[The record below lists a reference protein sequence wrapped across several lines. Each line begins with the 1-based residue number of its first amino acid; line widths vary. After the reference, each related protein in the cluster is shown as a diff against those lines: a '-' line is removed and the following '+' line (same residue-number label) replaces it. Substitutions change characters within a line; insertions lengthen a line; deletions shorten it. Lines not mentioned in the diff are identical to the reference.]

1 MLKEYL
7 ESIKD
12 LTPESNELT
21 HRTFLQILLISL
33 KDDFNTEFKIE
44 HEPKKDKQGGQPDF
58 RVSYQGLN
66 IGYIENKRVGTDLI
80 QLLKSDQILKYLELN
95 PNLMLTDYLNF
106 VWVGKDEN
114 NAPLIKKEISVSSLD
129 ELSKPLKPNPQ
140 TECDLVELFKSFFNY
155 EAAPITN
162 AKDFATHL
170 SAPTK
175 YLKDALIQYQEKAQ
189 VSSIF
194 NNFKEYLYEEL
205 SFEDFSDALA
215 QTLTYSLFLAKLNHP
230 FEKINLD
237 NVRSSIPENFA
248 VIREMADFLKKLDAI
263 KEIQWLLD
271 EILSLINHVNMDSII
286 KDLND
291 DKDPYLHFYE
301 TFLSAYDPKLR
312 EKKGVYYTPDSVVKF
327 IINALDSLLKTH
339 FKDAPLGLKSALD
352 NENIKLLDFATGTGT
367 FLLEA
372 FRKALET
379 RKTSDGG
386 TSTKEDKYQNLLKQ
400 FYGFEYLIA
409 PYAIAHL
416 NLSQAFKEEFKKPLK
431 ENDALQIILTNT
443 LIQPSEIAADRG
455 LQPIFEKELKS
466 AQEIKKDE
474 KILIIT
480 GNPPYSGA
488 SSNEGLFE
496 WEVRATYG
504 IEPEFQTIE
513 IERNVKL
520 TDKIKKLLKNIQ
532 TQNEGDKSVKN
543 TNKDAL
549 KNLKKLHSKYKLQK
563 EKNPKWLLDDYV
575 KFMRFA
581 QNKIESLGHGLF
593 GFISNNAFLDNPTFR
608 GLRRS
613 LLECYDELYILNLH
627 GNARKKEET
636 PQGAK
641 DENVFNIM
649 QGVSINLFVKKA
661 QATKQKILQKIYYY
675 DVYGERAEKYD
686 FLAQNDLNSIEWLE
700 LAPREPFYLLI
711 PQKTSLL
718 DEYEQGFSVQD
729 MFQVGSTGICSQ
741 RDHVVFHKDK
751 ESLLKLLKDF
761 STLEPSELRRIY
773 NIKKD
778 GRDWRLEYA
787 IKDVKAN
794 ANNLEEYIVS
804 CQYRPFD
811 FYYTYYTG
819 KSKSFIAYPRGEV
832 FKHMLPPPTNPKT
845 PNQTCKNVALNI
857 ARQSKMHGEWRY
869 VMAHKEL
876 VDINLIASA
885 GSMGVGYNY
894 PICQFNNPNYTENF
908 TPEFRSFIDKHY
920 NHSFEPLEVLGY
932 IYALLYSPNYRKRYE
947 EFLKADYPKILFTNN
962 KDLFRVLSLLGIE
975 LIGLHVLNQESLNH
989 SFEKLK
995 DATIGGSYYKEAHE
1009 RNPIIK
1015 KPSYNEP
1022 EQRLYINHSA
1032 YFRGVSEEI
1041 YNYMIGGYGVL
1052 DKYLKSHKNESCN
1065 FDHVSNIIKVIAR
1078 TIEIQKTLGFLTSDL
1093 PHLKGNDSQ
1102 ALMQEILQN
1111 PPPPPHLIPISP
1123 LSYRAKPKPSEILT
1137 LMPHSSAKK
1146 QAITISI
1153 AEAEVQPSLYSVL
1166 PNLALICDRGS
1177 KVSPISNVFV
1187 TNMLC
1192 DLHVNGSG
1200 SYAFLLYRL
1209 E

>member
-7 ESIKD
+7 EGIKD
-12 LTPESNELT
+12 LTLEKNELT
-21 HRTFLQILLISL
+21 HRLFLHNLLDKL
-33 KDDFNTEFKIE
+33 KNHFNKEFKIE
-44 HEPKKDKQGGQPDF
+44 HEPKRDQGSQPDF
-58 RVSYQGLN
+58 RVSFQGLN
-66 IGYIENKRVGTDLI
+66 IGYIENKRVGTDLRKI
-80 QLLKSDQILKYLELN
+80 VESEKSAQILKYLELN

-106 VWVGKDEN
+106 AWVGKDEN
-114 NAPLIKKEISVSSLD
+114 NEPLIKKEISVASPD

-140 TECDLVELFKSFFNY
+140 TERDLIEFFRGFFNY

-170 SAPTK
+170 STPTK
-175 YLKDALIQYQEKAQ
+175 YLKDALITYQKDEQ

-194 NNFKEYLYEEL
+194 KNFKEYLYEEL
-205 SFEDFSDALA
+205 SFEDFSDAFA
-215 QTLTYSLFLAKLNHP
+215 QTLTYSLFIAKLNHP

-237 NVRSSIPENFA
+237 NVRSSIPKNFA

-263 KEIQWLLD
+263 KEIQWLLN
-271 EILSLINHVNMDSII
+271 EILILINHVDMDSII

-372 FRKALET
+372 FRKALEV

-386 TSTKEDKYQNLLKQ
+386 ISTKEDKYQNLLKQ

-455 LQPIFEKELKS
+455 LSPIFEKELKS
-466 AQEIKKDE
+466 AQEIKKNE
-474 KILIIT
+474 NILIIT

-496 WEVRATYG
+496 WEVKATYG

-513 IERNVKL
+513 TKKNVKL
-520 TDKIKKLLKNIQ
+520 TDEIQTLLKNIQ
-532 TQNEGDKSVKN
+532 TQKESGSKN
-543 TNKDAL
+543 AL
-549 KNLKKLHSKYKLQK
+549 KELKSLHSKYKLQN

-627 GNARKKEET
+627 GNTRKKEKT

-641 DENVFNIM
+641 DENVFNIK

-661 QATKQKILQKIYYY
+661 QATKQKIFYY
-675 DVYGERAEKYD
+675 DVYGERAEKYA

-700 LAPREPFYLLI
+700 IAPREPFYLLI
-711 PQKTSLL
+711 PQETLL
-718 DEYEQGFSVQD
+718 LEEYEQGFSVQD
-729 MFQVGSTGICSQ
+729 MFQISSVGIVTG
-741 RDHVVFHKDK
+741 RDHIVFHKDK

-773 NIKKD
+773 KIKED
-778 GRDWRLEYA
+778 SRDWRLEYA

-794 ANNLEEYIVS
+794 ANNLEEYIVL

-811 FYYTYYTG
+811 YRWTYYTG

-832 FKHMLPPPTNPKT
+832 FRHMLPPP
-845 PNQTCKNVALNI
+845 PN
-857 ARQSKMHGEWRY
+857 
-869 VMAHKEL
+869 
-876 VDINLIASA
+876 
-885 GSMGVGYNY
+885 
-894 PICQFNNPNYTENF
+894 
-908 TPEFRSFIDKHY
+908 
-920 NHSFEPLEVLGY
+920 
-932 IYALLYSPNYRKRYE
+932 
-947 EFLKADYPKILFTNN
+947 
-962 KDLFRVLSLLGIE
+962 
-975 LIGLHVLNQESLNH
+975 
-989 SFEKLK
+989 
-995 DATIGGSYYKEAHE
+995 
-1009 RNPIIK
+1009 
-1015 KPSYNEP
+1015 KP
-1022 EQRLYINHSA
+1022 
-1032 YFRGVSEEI
+1032 
-1041 YNYMIGGYGVL
+1041 
-1052 DKYLKSHKNESCN
+1052 
-1065 FDHVSNIIKVIAR
+1065 
-1078 TIEIQKTLGFLTSDL
+1078 
-1093 PHLKGNDSQ
+1093 
-1102 ALMQEILQN
+1102 
-1111 PPPPPHLIPISP
+1111 
-1123 LSYRAKPKPSEILT
+1123 
-1137 LMPHSSAKK
+1137 
-1146 QAITISI
+1146 
-1153 AEAEVQPSLYSVL
+1153 
-1166 PNLALICDRGS
+1166 
-1177 KVSPISNVFV
+1177 
-1187 TNMLC
+1187 
-1192 DLHVNGSG
+1192 
-1200 SYAFLLYRL
+1200 
-1209 E
+1209 

>member
-12 LTPESNELT
+12 LMTEKNELT
-21 HRTFLQILLISL
+21 HRPSLYNLLNRL
-33 KDDFNTEFKIE
+33 KDHFNKEFKIE
-44 HEPKKDKQGGQPDF
+44 HEPKREQGGQPDF
-58 RVSYQGLN
+58 RVSFQGLN
-66 IGYIENKRVGTDLI
+66 IGYIENKRVGTDLR
-80 QLLKSDQILKYLELN
+80 QLSKSDQIRKYLELS

-106 VWVGKDEN
+106 MWVGKDEN
-114 NAPLIKKEISVSSLD
+114 NAPLIKKEISVASFD
-129 ELSKPLKPNPQ
+129 ELSKPLKPKPQ
-140 TECDLVELFKSFFNY
+140 TERDLIELFKSFFNH
-155 EAAPITN
+155 EAAPIAN

-170 SAPTK
+170 SPCTR
-175 YLKDALIQYQEKAQ
+175 YLKDALIKYQEKVQ

-237 NVRSSIPENFA
+237 NVRSSIPKNFA
-248 VIREMADFLKKLDAI
+248 VIREMADFLKKLDGI
-263 KEIQWLLD
+263 KEIQWLLN
-271 EILSLINHVNMDSII
+271 EILSSINHVDMDSII

-312 EKKGVYYTPDSVVKF
+312 ENKGVYYTPDSVVKF

-372 FRKALET
+372 FRKALEM

-386 TSTKEDKYQNLLKQ
+386 ISTKEDKYQNLLKQ

-431 ENDALQIILTNT
+431 EDDALKIILTNT
-443 LIQPSEIAADRG
+443 LIQPSEIAAYRG
-455 LQPIFEKELKS
+455 LNPIFETELLN

-474 KILIIT
+474 NILIIT

-496 WEVRATYG
+496 WEVKATYG

-513 IERNVKL
+513 IEKKVKL
-520 TDKIKKLLKNIQ
+520 TDKIKTLLKNIQ
-532 TQNEGDKSVKN
+532 TQKQGDKSVKN

-549 KNLKKLHSKYKLQK
+549 KNLKQIHSKYKLQD

-608 GLRRS
+608 GLRHS

-627 GNARKKEET
+627 GNARKKEKT
-636 PQGAK
+636 PQGTD
-641 DENVFNIM
+641 DENVFNIK
-649 QGVSINLFVKKA
+649 QGVSINLFVKNP
-661 QATKQKILQKIYYY
+661 QTTKQKIHYY
-675 DVYGERAEKYD
+675 DVYGERAEKYA

-700 LAPREPFYLLI
+700 LTPREPFYLLL
-711 PQKTSLL
+711 PLETRLL
-718 DEYEQGFSVQD
+718 DEYEQGFSVKD
-729 MFQVGSTGICSQ
+729 MFQISSVGIVTG
-741 RDHVVFHKDK
+741 KDRIFIANNT
-751 ESLLKLLKDF
+751 ESLKEQVLKYCNEF
-761 STLEPSELRRIY
+761 NEQC
-773 NIKKD
+773 
-778 GRDWRLEYA
+778 
-787 IKDVKAN
+787 IKD
-794 ANNLEEYIVS
+794 IH
-804 CQYRPFD
+804 YRPFD
-811 FYYTYYTG
+811 IRKVYYDTKKLERARENT
-819 KSKSFIAYPRGEV
+819 
-832 FKHMLPPPTNPKT
+832 FKHMLPPPPPTNPKT
-845 PNQTCKNVALNI
+845 PNQTRKNVALNTP
-857 ARQSKMHGEWRY
+857 RQLKNNDKSWTQCFISSR
-869 VMAHKEL
+869 
-876 VDINLIASA
+876 INDQGLSSGGNGA
-885 GSMGVGYNY
+885 GVNY
-894 PICQFNNPNYTENF
+894 PLYQFNNPNYTENF
-908 TPEFRSFIDKHY
+908 TPEFRSFIDKLY
-920 NHSFEPLEVLGY
+920 NHPFEPLEILGY

-947 EFLKADYPKILFTNN
+947 GFLKIDYPKILFTEN

-975 LIGLHVLNQESLNH
+975 LIGLHVLNQESLNY

-995 DATIGGSYYKEAHE
+995 DATISESCYIEAHE
-1009 RNPIIK
+1009 RNPIVS
-1015 KPSYNEP
+1015 KPSHNEP
-1022 EQRLYINHSA
+1022 EKRLYINHSA
-1032 YFRGVSEEI
+1032 YFSGVSQEI
-1041 YNYMIGGYGVL
+1041 YDYRIGGYCVL
-1052 DKYLKSHKNESCN
+1052 DKYLKSHKNESCD
-1065 FDHVSNIIKVIAR
+1065 FDHVTNIIKAIAC

-1093 PHLKGNDSQ
+1093 PHLKGNDSK

-1111 PPPPPHLIPISP
+1111 PPPPPPF
-1123 LSYRAKPKPSEILT
+1123 KPSGTKYRKTEQDT
-1137 LMPHSSAKK
+1137 G
-1146 QAITISI
+1146 
-1153 AEAEVQPSLYSVL
+1153 SLEFSNGNRYTNRVL
-1166 PNLALICDRGS
+1166 LHNLWGNNAFIPNLALICDRGS
-1177 KVSPISNVFV
+1177 KVSPISNLFV

-1209 E
+1209 GSK

>member
-12 LTPESNELT
+12 LTEGNELT
-21 HRTFLQILLISL
+21 HRPSLYNLLNRL
-33 KDDFNTEFKIE
+33 KDNFNKEFKIE
-44 HEPKKDKQGGQPDF
+44 HEPKREQGSQPDF
-58 RVSYQGLN
+58 RVSFQGLN
-66 IGYIENKRVGTDLI
+66 IGYIENKRAGTDLRK
-80 QLLKSDQILKYLELN
+80 LLKNDKSDQILKYLELN

-106 VWVGKDEN
+106 MWVGKDEN
-114 NAPLIKKEISVSSLD
+114 NAPLIKKEISVASLD
-129 ELSKPLKPNPQ
+129 ELSKPLKPKPQ
-140 TECDLVELFKSFFNY
+140 TERDLIELFKSFFNH

-170 SAPTK
+170 SPRTR
-175 YLKDALIQYQEKAQ
+175 YLKDALIKYQEKTQ

-237 NVRSSIPENFA
+237 NVRSSIPKNFA
-248 VIREMADFLKKLDAI
+248 VIREMADFLKKLDEI
-263 KEIQWLLD
+263 KEIQWLLN
-271 EILSLINHVNMDSII
+271 EILSSINHVDMDSIL

-312 EKKGVYYTPDSVVKF
+312 ESKGVYYTPDSVVKF

-372 FRKALET
+372 FRKALEM

-386 TSTKEDKYQNLLKQ
+386 ISTKEDKYQNLLKQ

-443 LIQPSEIAADRG
+443 LIQPSEIAAHRG

-466 AQEIKKDE
+466 AQEIKKNE
-474 KILIIT
+474 NILIIT

-496 WEVRATYG
+496 WEVKATYG

-513 IERNVKL
+513 IEKKVKL
-520 TDKIKKLLKNIQ
+520 TDKIQTLLKNIQ
-532 TQNEGDKSVKN
+532 KQKESGSKN
-543 TNKDAL
+543 AL
-549 KNLKKLHSKYKLQK
+549 KELKNLHSKYKLQN
-563 EKNPKWLLDDYV
+563 EKNPKWLLDDYM

-636 PQGAK
+636 PQGTK
-641 DENVFNIM
+641 DENIFNIM

-661 QATKQKILQKIYYY
+661 QTTKQKIHYY

-711 PQKTSLL
+711 PQETPLL
-718 DEYEQGFSVQD
+718 EEYEQGFSVQD
-729 MFQVGSTGICSQ
+729 MFQVGGTGICSQ
-741 RDHVVFHKDK
+741 RDHVVFHKKK
-751 ESLLKLLKDF
+751 ESLLELLKDF
-761 STLEPSELRRIY
+761 STLESDELRRKYDIGD
-773 NIKKD
+773 D

-787 IKDVKAN
+787 IREVKTN
-794 ANNLEEYIVS
+794 IKRLEEYIVL

-811 FYYTYYTG
+811 YRWTYYTG
-819 KSKSFIAYPRGEV
+819 KSKSFIAYPRGDV
-832 FKHMLPPPTNPKT
+832 FKHMLPPPPPTNPKT
-845 PNQTCKNVALNI
+845 PNQTRKNVALI
-857 ARQSKMHGEWRY
+857 TSRRFCQSQK
-869 VMAHKEL
+869 
-876 VDINLIASA
+876 S
-885 GSMGVGYNY
+885 GVGFVSNKISDLRTWTCPGMEGGDYVNPLY
-894 PICQFNNPNYTENF
+894 HNPNYTENF
-908 TPEFRSFIDKHY
+908 TLEFRSFIDKRY

-932 IYALLYSPNYRKRYE
+932 IYALLYSTNYRKRYE
-947 EFLKADYPKILFTNN
+947 DFLKADYPKILFTKN
-962 KDLFRVLSLLGIE
+962 KDLFRALSLLGIE
-975 LIGLHVLNQESLNH
+975 LIGLHVLNKESLNY

-995 DATIGGSYYKEAHE
+995 DKTIGESCYKEVH
-1009 RNPIIK
+1009 NPIISK
-1015 KPSYNEP
+1015 KPSHNEP

-1032 YFRGVSEEI
+1032 YFRGVSKEI
-1041 YNYMIGGYGVL
+1041 HDYMIGGYCVL
-1052 DKYLKSHKNESCN
+1052 DKYLKSHKNESCD

-1111 PPPPPHLIPISP
+1111 PPPPI
-1123 LSYRAKPKPSEILT
+1123 
-1137 LMPHSSAKK
+1137 
-1146 QAITISI
+1146 
-1153 AEAEVQPSLYSVL
+1153 
-1166 PNLALICDRGS
+1166 
-1177 KVSPISNVFV
+1177 
-1187 TNMLC
+1187 
-1192 DLHVNGSG
+1192 
-1200 SYAFLLYRL
+1200 
-1209 E
+1209 

>member
-12 LTPESNELT
+12 LTTEKNELT
-21 HRTFLQILLISL
+21 HRLSLHNLLNRL
-33 KDDFNTEFKIE
+33 KDNFNKEFKIE
-44 HEPKKDKQGGQPDF
+44 HEPKKEQGSQPDF
-58 RVSYQGLN
+58 RVSFQGLN
-66 IGYIENKRVGTDLI
+66 IGYIENKRAGINLS

-114 NAPLIKKEISVSSLD
+114 NAPLIKKEISVASPD
-129 ELSKPLKPNPQ
+129 ELSKPLKPKPQ
-140 TECDLVELFKSFFNY
+140 TERDLIELFKSFFNH

-170 SAPTK
+170 SPRTR
-175 YLKDALIQYQEKAQ
+175 YLKDALIKYQEKTQ

-248 VIREMADFLKKLDAI
+248 VIREMADFLKKLDEI
-263 KEIQWLLD
+263 QEIQWLLN
-271 EILSLINHVNMDSII
+271 EILSSINHVDMDSII

-312 EKKGVYYTPDSVVKF
+312 ESKGVYYTPDSVVKF

-339 FKDAPLGLKSALD
+339 FKDAPLGLKSTLD

-372 FRKALET
+372 FRKALEM

-386 TSTKEDKYQNLLKQ
+386 ISTKEDKYQNLLKQ

-431 ENDALQIILTNT
+431 ENDALKIILTNT
-443 LIQPSEIAADRG
+443 LIQPSEIAAYRG
-455 LQPIFEKELKS
+455 LNPIFETELLN
-466 AQEIKKDE
+466 AQKIKQDE
-474 KILIIT
+474 NILIIT

-496 WEVRATYG
+496 WEVKATYG

-513 IERNVKL
+513 IEKKVKL
-520 TDKIKKLLKNIQ
+520 TDKIQTLLKNIQ
-532 TQNEGDKSVKN
+532 KQKESGSKN
-543 TNKDAL
+543 AL
-549 KNLKKLHSKYKLQK
+549 KELKNLHSKYKLQN

-636 PQGAK
+636 PQGTK

-661 QATKQKILQKIYYY
+661 QTTKQKIHYY
-675 DVYGERAEKYD
+675 DVYGERAEKYA

-700 LAPREPFYLLI
+700 LTPRKPFYLLL
-711 PQKTSLL
+711 PLKTRLL
-718 DEYEQGFSVQD
+718 DEYEQGFSVQEV
-729 MFQVGSTGICSQ
+729 FQVGGTGICSKK
-741 RDHVVFHKDK
+741 DHVVFHKDK

-761 STLEPSELRRIY
+761 STLEPSELRRKYDIG
-773 NIKKD
+773 D
-778 GRDWRLEYA
+778 DSRDWRLNNA
-787 IKDVKAN
+787 IKEVKTN
-794 ANNLEEYIVS
+794 IKRLEEYIVS

-811 FYYTYYTG
+811 YRWTYYTPNSRTFLANPG
-819 KSKSFIAYPRGEV
+819 NDV
-832 FKHMLPPPTNPKT
+832 FKHILPPPPQ
-845 PNQTCKNVALNI
+845 QTLK
-857 ARQSKMHGEWRY
+857 H
-869 VMAHKEL
+869 
-876 VDINLIASA
+876 
-885 GSMGVGYNY
+885 
-894 PICQFNNPNYTENF
+894 PI
-908 TPEFRSFIDKHY
+908 K
-920 NHSFEPLEVLGY
+920 
-932 IYALLYSPNYRKRYE
+932 
-947 EFLKADYPKILFTNN
+947 
-962 KDLFRVLSLLGIE
+962 
-975 LIGLHVLNQESLNH
+975 
-989 SFEKLK
+989 
-995 DATIGGSYYKEAHE
+995 
-1009 RNPIIK
+1009 
-1015 KPSYNEP
+1015 
-1022 EQRLYINHSA
+1022 
-1032 YFRGVSEEI
+1032 
-1041 YNYMIGGYGVL
+1041 
-1052 DKYLKSHKNESCN
+1052 
-1065 FDHVSNIIKVIAR
+1065 
-1078 TIEIQKTLGFLTSDL
+1078 
-1093 PHLKGNDSQ
+1093 
-1102 ALMQEILQN
+1102 
-1111 PPPPPHLIPISP
+1111 
-1123 LSYRAKPKPSEILT
+1123 RAKMS
-1137 LMPHSSAKK
+1137 
-1146 QAITISI
+1146 
-1153 AEAEVQPSLYSVL
+1153 
-1166 PNLALICDRGS
+1166 R
-1177 KVSPISNVFV
+1177 
-1187 TNMLC
+1187 
-1192 DLHVNGSG
+1192 
-1200 SYAFLLYRL
+1200 
-1209 E
+1209 

>member
-12 LTPESNELT
+12 ITDKKNELT
-21 HRTFLQILLISL
+21 HRPSLYNLLDGL
-33 KDDFNTEFKIE
+33 KKNFNKEFKIE

-66 IGYIENKRVGTDLI
+66 IGYIENKRVGTNLS
-80 QLLKSDQILKYLELN
+80 QLLESKQILKYLELN

-106 VWVGKDEN
+106 VWVGKDEEN
-114 NAPLIKKEISVSSLD
+114 KPLIKRKISIASPD

-140 TECDLVELFKSFFNY
+140 TERDLIELFKSFFNY

-170 SAPTK
+170 SPRTK
-175 YLKDALIQYQEKAQ
+175 YLKDALIQNQEKTQ

-194 NNFKEYLYEEL
+194 NNFKAYLYEEL

-263 KEIQWLLD
+263 KEIQWLLN
-271 EILSLINHVNMDSII
+271 EILSLINRVDMGSII
-286 KDLND
+286 KDLNN

-327 IINALDSLLKTH
+327 IINALDSLLKTR

-431 ENDALQIILTNT
+431 ENDALKIILTNT
-443 LIQPSEIAADRG
+443 LIQPSEIAAHRG
-455 LQPIFEKELKS
+455 LQPIFEKELSS

-496 WEVRATYG
+496 WEVKATYG

-513 IERNVKL
+513 IEKNIKL
-520 TDKIKKLLKNIQ
+520 TAKIKTLLKNLQ
-532 TQNEGDKSVKN
+532 TQKESSNKSVKN
-543 TNKDAL
+543 TNKNAL
-549 KNLKKLHSKYKLQK
+549 KNLKQLHSKYKLQD
-563 EKNPKWLLDDYV
+563 ERNPKWLLDDYV

-593 GFISNNAFLDNPTFR
+593 GFISNNGFLDNPTFR
-608 GLRRS
+608 GLRHS

-636 PQGAK
+636 PQGTK

-661 QATKQKILQKIYYY
+661 QITKPKIHYY
-675 DVYGERAEKYD
+675 DVYGQRAEKYA

-711 PQKTSLL
+711 PQETRLL
-718 DEYEQGFSVQD
+718 DEYEQGFSVQK
-729 MFQVGSTGICSQ
+729 MFQVGGTGICSKK
-741 RDHVVFHKDK
+741 DHVVFHKDK

-761 STLEPSELRRIY
+761 STLEPSELRRKYDIG
-773 NIKKD
+773 D
-778 GRDWRLEYA
+778 DSRDWRLNNA
-787 IKDVKAN
+787 IKEVKTN
-794 ANNLEEYIVS
+794 IKRLEEYIVS
-804 CQYRPFD
+804 CQYRPF
-811 FYYTYYTG
+811 
-819 KSKSFIAYPRGEV
+819 
-832 FKHMLPPPTNPKT
+832 
-845 PNQTCKNVALNI
+845 
-857 ARQSKMHGEWRY
+857 
-869 VMAHKEL
+869 
-876 VDINLIASA
+876 
-885 GSMGVGYNY
+885 
-894 PICQFNNPNYTENF
+894 
-908 TPEFRSFIDKHY
+908 
-920 NHSFEPLEVLGY
+920 
-932 IYALLYSPNYRKRYE
+932 
-947 EFLKADYPKILFTNN
+947 
-962 KDLFRVLSLLGIE
+962 
-975 LIGLHVLNQESLNH
+975 
-989 SFEKLK
+989 
-995 DATIGGSYYKEAHE
+995 
-1009 RNPIIK
+1009 
-1015 KPSYNEP
+1015 
-1022 EQRLYINHSA
+1022 
-1032 YFRGVSEEI
+1032 
-1041 YNYMIGGYGVL
+1041 
-1052 DKYLKSHKNESCN
+1052 
-1065 FDHVSNIIKVIAR
+1065 
-1078 TIEIQKTLGFLTSDL
+1078 
-1093 PHLKGNDSQ
+1093 
-1102 ALMQEILQN
+1102 
-1111 PPPPPHLIPISP
+1111 
-1123 LSYRAKPKPSEILT
+1123 
-1137 LMPHSSAKK
+1137 
-1146 QAITISI
+1146 
-1153 AEAEVQPSLYSVL
+1153 
-1166 PNLALICDRGS
+1166 
-1177 KVSPISNVFV
+1177 
-1187 TNMLC
+1187 
-1192 DLHVNGSG
+1192 
-1200 SYAFLLYRL
+1200 
-1209 E
+1209 

>member
-7 ESIKD
+7 EGIKD
-12 LTPESNELT
+12 LTLEKNELT
-21 HRTFLQILLISL
+21 HRAFLQILLTSL
-33 KDDFNTEFKIE
+33 KDDFNKEFKIE
-44 HEPKKDKQGGQPDF
+44 HEPERKQGSQPDF

-66 IGYIENKRVGTDLI
+66 IGYIENKRVGTNLNR
-80 QLLKSDQILKYLELN
+80 LLKSDQILKYLELN

-106 VWVGKDEN
+106 MWVGKDEN
-114 NAPLIKKEISVSSLD
+114 NAPLIKKEISVASLD

-140 TECDLVELFKSFFNY
+140 TERDLIEFFRGFFNY

-162 AKDFATHL
+162 AKDFANAL

-175 YLKDALIQYQEKAQ
+175 YLKDALITYQQEDQ

-194 NNFKEYLYEEL
+194 KNFKEYLYEEL
-205 SFEDFSDALA
+205 SFEDFSDAFA

-237 NVRSSIPENFA
+237 NVRSSIPKNFA
-248 VIREMADFLKKLDAI
+248 VIREMADFLKRLDAI
-263 KEIQWLLD
+263 KEIQWLLN
-271 EILSLINHVNMDSII
+271 EILNSINHVDMDSIL

-372 FRKALET
+372 FRKALEV

-386 TSTKEDKYQNLLKQ
+386 ISTKEDKYQNLLKQ

-431 ENDALQIILTNT
+431 ENDALKIILTNT
-443 LIQPSEIAADRG
+443 LIQPSEIVAYRG

-474 KILIIT
+474 NILIIT

-488 SSNEGLFE
+488 SENKGLFE
-496 WEVRATYG
+496 WEVKATYG

-513 IERNVKL
+513 MEKNIKL
-520 TDKIKKLLKNIQ
+520 TDKIQTLLNNIQKQKESGSKNALKELKN
-532 TQNEGDKSVKN
+532 
-543 TNKDAL
+543 
-549 KNLKKLHSKYKLQK
+549 LHSKYKLQK

-581 QNKIESLGHGLF
+581 QNKIKSLGHGLF

-661 QATKQKILQKIYYY
+661 QTTKQKIYYY
-675 DVYGERAEKYD
+675 DVYGERAEKYA
-686 FLAQNDLNSIEWLE
+686 FLAQNDLNSIEWFE
-700 LAPREPFYLLI
+700 IAPRAPFYLLI
-711 PQKTSLL
+711 PQETPLL
-718 DEYEQGFSVQD
+718 EEYEQGFSVQE

-761 STLEPSELRRIY
+761 STLEPSELRRVY

-794 ANNLEEYIVS
+794 ANNLEKYIVS

-832 FKHMLPPPTNPKT
+832 FKHMLPPPP
-845 PNQTCKNVALNI
+845 PQQTLK
-857 ARQSKMHGEWRY
+857 H
-869 VMAHKEL
+869 
-876 VDINLIASA
+876 
-885 GSMGVGYNY
+885 
-894 PICQFNNPNYTENF
+894 PI
-908 TPEFRSFIDKHY
+908 K
-920 NHSFEPLEVLGY
+920 
-932 IYALLYSPNYRKRYE
+932 
-947 EFLKADYPKILFTNN
+947 
-962 KDLFRVLSLLGIE
+962 
-975 LIGLHVLNQESLNH
+975 
-989 SFEKLK
+989 
-995 DATIGGSYYKEAHE
+995 
-1009 RNPIIK
+1009 
-1015 KPSYNEP
+1015 
-1022 EQRLYINHSA
+1022 
-1032 YFRGVSEEI
+1032 
-1041 YNYMIGGYGVL
+1041 
-1052 DKYLKSHKNESCN
+1052 
-1065 FDHVSNIIKVIAR
+1065 
-1078 TIEIQKTLGFLTSDL
+1078 
-1093 PHLKGNDSQ
+1093 
-1102 ALMQEILQN
+1102 
-1111 PPPPPHLIPISP
+1111 
-1123 LSYRAKPKPSEILT
+1123 RAKMSRST
-1137 LMPHSSAKK
+1137 PHDS
-1146 QAITISI
+1146 
-1153 AEAEVQPSLYSVL
+1153 
-1166 PNLALICDRGS
+1166 
-1177 KVSPISNVFV
+1177 
-1187 TNMLC
+1187 
-1192 DLHVNGSG
+1192 
-1200 SYAFLLYRL
+1200 
-1209 E
+1209 

>member
-21 HRTFLQILLISL
+21 HRAFLQILLKGL
-33 KDDFNTEFKIE
+33 KDHFNKEFKIE
-44 HEPKKDKQGGQPDF
+44 HEPNRDKQGGQPDF
-58 RVSYQGLN
+58 CVSYQGLN
-66 IGYIENKRVGTDLI
+66 IGYIENKRVGTNLNR
-80 QLLKSDQILKYLELN
+80 LLKSDQVLKYLELN
-95 PNLMLTDYLNF
+95 PNLMLTDYLDF
-106 VWVGKDEN
+106 MWVGKDEEN
-114 NAPLIKKEISVSSLD
+114 KPLIKREISVASLD

-140 TECDLVELFKSFFNY
+140 TERDLIELFESFFNH

-170 SAPTK
+170 SPRTK
-175 YLKDALIQYQEKAQ
+175 YLKEALIKYQEKTQ

-194 NNFKEYLYEEL
+194 KNFKEYLYEEL

-230 FEKINLD
+230 FEKISLD
-237 NVRSSIPENFA
+237 NVRSSIPKNFA
-248 VIREMADFLKKLDAI
+248 VIREMADFLKKLDEI
-263 KEIQWLLD
+263 EEIQWLLN
-271 EILSLINHVNMDSII
+271 EILSLINHVDMDSIL

-312 EKKGVYYTPDSVVKF
+312 ESKGVYYTPDSVVKF

-431 ENDALQIILTNT
+431 ENDALKIILTNT
-443 LIQPSEIAADRG
+443 LIQPSEIVAYRG
-455 LQPIFEKELKS
+455 LNPIFETELLN

-496 WEVRATYG
+496 WEVKATYG

-513 IERNVKL
+513 IEKNVKL
-520 TDKIKKLLKNIQ
+520 TDKIKTLLKNIQ
-532 TQNEGDKSVKN
+532 TQKESGNQTQKQSNKSVKN

-549 KNLKKLHSKYKLQK
+549 KSLKQLHSKYKLQD
-563 EKNPKWLLDDYV
+563 ERNPKWLLDDYV

-627 GNARKKEET
+627 GNARKKEKT

-641 DENVFNIM
+641 DENVFNIK

-661 QATKQKILQKIYYY
+661 QTTKQKIHYY
-675 DVYGERAEKYD
+675 DVYGERAEKYA
-686 FLAQNDLNSIEWLE
+686 FLAQHDINSIEWLE

-711 PQKTSLL
+711 PQKTPLL

-729 MFQVGSTGICSQ
+729 MFQVGGTGICSK
-741 RDHVVFHKDK
+741 RDHVVFHKKK
-751 ESLLKLLKDF
+751 ESLLELLKDF
-761 STLEPSELRRIY
+761 STLEPNELRRKY
-773 NIKKD
+773 D
-778 GRDWRLEYA
+778 
-787 IKDVKAN
+787 IKDTEGWKLGRAIENVKKN
-794 ANNLEEYIVS
+794 QHELEKYIVL

-811 FYYTYYTG
+811 YRWTYYTD
-819 KSKSFIAYPRGEV
+819 KSCGFLARPVYDV
-832 FKHMLPPPTNPKT
+832 FKHMLPPQ
-845 PNQTCKNVALNI
+845 QTLK
-857 ARQSKMHGEWRY
+857 H
-869 VMAHKEL
+869 
-876 VDINLIASA
+876 
-885 GSMGVGYNY
+885 
-894 PICQFNNPNYTENF
+894 PI
-908 TPEFRSFIDKHY
+908 K
-920 NHSFEPLEVLGY
+920 
-932 IYALLYSPNYRKRYE
+932 
-947 EFLKADYPKILFTNN
+947 
-962 KDLFRVLSLLGIE
+962 
-975 LIGLHVLNQESLNH
+975 
-989 SFEKLK
+989 
-995 DATIGGSYYKEAHE
+995 
-1009 RNPIIK
+1009 
-1015 KPSYNEP
+1015 
-1022 EQRLYINHSA
+1022 
-1032 YFRGVSEEI
+1032 
-1041 YNYMIGGYGVL
+1041 
-1052 DKYLKSHKNESCN
+1052 
-1065 FDHVSNIIKVIAR
+1065 
-1078 TIEIQKTLGFLTSDL
+1078 
-1093 PHLKGNDSQ
+1093 
-1102 ALMQEILQN
+1102 
-1111 PPPPPHLIPISP
+1111 
-1123 LSYRAKPKPSEILT
+1123 RAKMS
-1137 LMPHSSAKK
+1137 
-1146 QAITISI
+1146 
-1153 AEAEVQPSLYSVL
+1153 
-1166 PNLALICDRGS
+1166 R
-1177 KVSPISNVFV
+1177 
-1187 TNMLC
+1187 
-1192 DLHVNGSG
+1192 
-1200 SYAFLLYRL
+1200 
-1209 E
+1209 

>member
-12 LTPESNELT
+12 LTPEENELS
-21 HRTFLQILLISL
+21 HRRSLHNLLDKL
-33 KDDFNTEFKIE
+33 KNHFNKEFKIE
-44 HEPKKDKQGGQPDF
+44 HEPIRDQGSQPDF
-58 RVSYQGLN
+58 RVSFQGLS
-66 IGYIENKRVGTDLI
+66 IGYIENKKAGIDLN
-80 QLLKSDQILKYLELN
+80 QHLKEKQIRKYLELN
-95 PNLMLTDYLNF
+95 PNLMLTNYLNF
-106 VWVGKDEN
+106 MWVGKDEN
-114 NAPLIKKEISVSSLD
+114 NAPLVKKEISVSSLD
-129 ELSKPLKPNPQ
+129 ELSKPLKPKPQ
-140 TECDLVELFKSFFNY
+140 TERDLIELFKSFFNH

-170 SAPTK
+170 SLRTR
-175 YLKDALIQYQEKAQ
+175 YLKDALIKYQEETQ

-237 NVRSSIPENFA
+237 NVRSSIPKNFA
-248 VIREMADFLKKLDAI
+248 VIREMADFLKKLDEI
-263 KEIQWLLD
+263 KEIQWLLN
-271 EILSLINHVNMDSII
+271 EILSSINHVDMDSII

-312 EKKGVYYTPDSVVKF
+312 ESKGVYYTPDSVVKF

-372 FRKALET
+372 FRKALEM

-386 TSTKEDKYQNLLKQ
+386 ISTKEDKYQNLLKQ

-431 ENDALQIILTNT
+431 ENDALKIILTNT
-443 LIQPSEIAADRG
+443 LIQPSEIAAYRG
-455 LQPIFEKELKS
+455 LNPIFETELLN

-474 KILIIT
+474 NILIIT

-496 WEVRATYG
+496 WEVKATYG

-513 IERNVKL
+513 IEKNVKL
-520 TDKIKKLLKNIQ
+520 TDKIKTLLKNIQ
-532 TQNEGDKSVKN
+532 TQKQGDKSVKN

-549 KNLKKLHSKYKLQK
+549 KNLKQIYSKYKLQD

-608 GLRRS
+608 GLRHS

-627 GNARKKEET
+627 GNARKKEKT
-636 PQGAK
+636 PQGTD
-641 DENVFNIM
+641 DENVFNIK
-649 QGVSINLFVKKA
+649 QGVSINLFVKNP
-661 QATKQKILQKIYYY
+661 QTTKQKIHYC
-675 DVYGERAEKYD
+675 DVYGERAEKYA

-700 LAPREPFYLLI
+700 LTPRKPFYLLLPLEI
-711 PQKTSLL
+711 RLL
-718 DEYEQGFSVQD
+718 DEYEQGFSVQN
-729 MFQVGSTGICSQ
+729 MFQISSVGIVTG
-741 RDHVVFHKDK
+741 RDRIFIANNT
-751 ESLLKLLKDF
+751 ESLKEQVLKYCNEF
-761 STLEPSELRRIY
+761 NEQY
-773 NIKKD
+773 
-778 GRDWRLEYA
+778 
-787 IKDVKAN
+787 IKD
-794 ANNLEEYIVS
+794 IH
-804 CQYRPFD
+804 YRPFD
-811 FYYTYYTG
+811 IRKVYYDTKKLERARENT
-819 KSKSFIAYPRGEV
+819 
-832 FKHMLPPPTNPKT
+832 FKHMLPPPPPTNPKT
-845 PNQTCKNVALNI
+845 PNQTRKNVALNTP
-857 ARQSKMHGEWRY
+857 RQLKNNDKSWTQCFISSC
-869 VMAHKEL
+869 
-876 VDINLIASA
+876 INDQGLSSGGNGA
-885 GSMGVGYNY
+885 GVNY
-894 PICQFNNPNYTENF
+894 PLYRFRDPNYTENF
-908 TPEFRSFIDKHY
+908 TPEFRDFIDKHY
-920 NHSFEPLEVLGY
+920 NHSFEPLEILGY
-932 IYALLYSPNYRKRYE
+932 IYALLYSPNYRKCYE
-947 EFLKADYPKILFTNN
+947 GFLKIDYPKILFTEN
-962 KDLFRVLSLLGIE
+962 KDLFRALSLLGIE
-975 LIGLHVLNQESLNH
+975 LIGLHVLNQESLNY

-995 DATIGGSYYKEAHE
+995 DATIGESCYIESHE

-1015 KPSYNEP
+1015 KPSHNKS
-1022 EQRLYINHSA
+1022 EQRLYINHST
-1032 YFRGVSEEI
+1032 YFSGVSQEI
-1041 YNYMIGGYGVL
+1041 YDYRIGGYCVL
-1052 DKYLKSHKNESCN
+1052 DKYLKSHKNESCD
-1065 FDHVSNIIKVIAR
+1065 FDHVTRIIKVIAR

-1093 PHLKGNDSQ
+1093 PHLKGNGSK

-1123 LSYRAKPKPSEILT
+1123 LSYRTKPKPSETLT
-1137 LMPHSSAKK
+1137 LMPHLSAKK
-1146 QAITISI
+1146 QAILTSLP
-1153 AEAEVQPSLYSVL
+1153 EAGEQPSLYSAL
-1166 PNLALICDRGS
+1166 SNLALVCDRGS
-1177 KVSPISNVFV
+1177 KVSLISNLFV

-1192 DLHVNGSG
+1192 HLHVNGSG

-1209 E
+1209 T

>member
-12 LTPESNELT
+12 LTTEKNELA
-21 HRTFLQILLISL
+21 HRLSLHNLLNRL
-33 KDDFNTEFKIE
+33 KDHFNKEFKIE
-44 HEPKKDKQGGQPDF
+44 HEPKKEQGSQPDF
-58 RVSYQGLN
+58 RVSFQGLN
-66 IGYIENKRVGTDLI
+66 IGYIENKRAGVNLN
-80 QLLKSDQILKYLELN
+80 QLLKSDQIRKYLELN

-114 NAPLIKKEISVSSLD
+114 NAPSIKKEISVASLD
-129 ELSKPLKPNPQ
+129 ELSKPIKPKPQ
-140 TECDLVELFKSFFNY
+140 TERDLIELFKSFFNH
-155 EAAPITN
+155 EATPITN

-170 SAPTK
+170 SPRTR
-175 YLKDALIQYQEKAQ
+175 YLKDALIKYQEKTQ

-237 NVRSSIPENFA
+237 NVRSSIPKNFA
-248 VIREMADFLKKLDAI
+248 VIREMADFLKKLDEI
-263 KEIQWLLD
+263 QEIQWLLN
-271 EILSLINHVNMDSII
+271 EILSSINHVDMDSIL

-312 EKKGVYYTPDSVVKF
+312 ESKGVYYTPDSVVKF

-372 FRKALET
+372 FRKALEM

-386 TSTKEDKYQNLLKQ
+386 ISTKEDKYQNLLKQ

-431 ENDALQIILTNT
+431 ENDALKIILTNT
-443 LIQPSEIAADRG
+443 LIQPSEIAAYRG
-455 LQPIFEKELKS
+455 LNPIFETELLN
-466 AQEIKKDE
+466 AQEIKKD
-474 KILIIT
+474 KNILIIT

-488 SSNEGLFE
+488 SSNESLFE
-496 WEVRATYG
+496 WEVKATYG

-513 IERNVKL
+513 IEKKVKL
-520 TDKIKKLLKNIQ
+520 TDKIKTLLSSIQ
-532 TQNEGDKSVKN
+532 IQKQGDKSVKN

-549 KNLKKLHSKYKLQK
+549 KKLKQIYSKYKLQNDQ
-563 EKNPKWLLDDYV
+563 NPKWILDDYV

-627 GNARKKEET
+627 GNARKKEKT
-636 PQGAK
+636 PQGAD

-661 QATKQKILQKIYYY
+661 QITKQKIHYY
-675 DVYGERAEKYD
+675 DVYGERAEKYA

-700 LAPREPFYLLI
+700 LTPREPFYLLL
-711 PQKTSLL
+711 PLETRLL
-718 DEYEQGFSVQD
+718 DEYEQGFSVQK
-729 MFQVGSTGICSQ
+729 MFQISSVGIVTG
-741 RDHVVFHKDK
+741 RDRIFIANNT
-751 ESLLKLLKDF
+751 ESLKEQVLKYCNEF
-761 STLEPSELRRIY
+761 NEQC
-773 NIKKD
+773 
-778 GRDWRLEYA
+778 
-787 IKDVKAN
+787 IKD
-794 ANNLEEYIVS
+794 IH
-804 CQYRPFD
+804 YRPFD
-811 FYYTYYTG
+811 IRKVYYDTKKLERARENT
-819 KSKSFIAYPRGEV
+819 

-845 PNQTCKNVALNI
+845 PNQTRKNVALI
-857 ARQSKMHGEWRY
+857 TSRRFCQSQK
-869 VMAHKEL
+869 
-876 VDINLIASA
+876 S
-885 GSMGVGYNY
+885 GVGFVSNKISDLRTWTCLGMEGVDYV
-894 PICQFNNPNYTENF
+894 NPLYHDSNYTENF

-920 NHSFEPLEVLGY
+920 NHSFESLEILGY

-947 EFLKADYPKILFTNN
+947 GFLKIDYPKILFTKN
-962 KDLFRVLSLLGIE
+962 KDLFRALSLLGIE
-975 LIGLHVLNQESLNH
+975 LIGLHVLNKESLNY

-995 DATIGGSYYKEAHE
+995 DATIGESCYKEAHE

-1015 KPSYNEP
+1015 KPSHNEP
-1022 EQRLYINHSA
+1022 EKRLYINHSA
-1032 YFRGVSEEI
+1032 YFVGVSQEI
-1041 YNYMIGGYGVL
+1041 YDYRIGGYCVFRQI
-1052 DKYLKSHKNESCN
+1052 LK
-1065 FDHVSNIIKVIAR
+1065 
-1078 TIEIQKTLGFLTSDL
+1078 
-1093 PHLKGNDSQ
+1093 
-1102 ALMQEILQN
+1102 
-1111 PPPPPHLIPISP
+1111 
-1123 LSYRAKPKPSEILT
+1123 KP
-1137 LMPHSSAKK
+1137 
-1146 QAITISI
+1146 
-1153 AEAEVQPSLYSVL
+1153 
-1166 PNLALICDRGS
+1166 
-1177 KVSPISNVFV
+1177 
-1187 TNMLC
+1187 
-1192 DLHVNGSG
+1192 
-1200 SYAFLLYRL
+1200 
-1209 E
+1209 

>member
-7 ESIKD
+7 ESIRD
-12 LTPESNELT
+12 LTPEKNELT
-21 HRTFLQILLISL
+21 HRLFLHNLLDKL
-33 KDDFNTEFKIE
+33 KNHFNKEFKIE
-44 HEPKKDKQGGQPDF
+44 HEPNRDKQGGQPDF
-58 RVSYQGLN
+58 RVSFQGLN
-66 IGYIENKRVGTDLI
+66 IGYIENKRVGTDLN
-80 QLLKSDQILKYLELN
+80 QLLKSKQIRKYLELN

-106 VWVGKDEN
+106 VWVGKDEEN
-114 NAPLIKKEISVSSLD
+114 KPLIKREISVASLD

-140 TECDLVELFKSFFNY
+140 TTERDLIDFFRGFFNH

-175 YLKDALIQYQEKAQ
+175 YLKDALITYQKDDQ

-194 NNFKEYLYEEL
+194 KNFKEYLYEEL
-205 SFEDFSDALA
+205 SFEDFSDAFA
-215 QTLTYSLFLAKLNHP
+215 QTLTYSLFIAKLNHP

-237 NVRSSIPENFA
+237 NVRSSIPKNFA

-263 KEIQWLLD
+263 KEIQWLLN
-271 EILSLINHVNMDSII
+271 EILSLINHVDMDSIL

-312 EKKGVYYTPDSVVKF
+312 ESKGVYYTPDSVVKF

-339 FKDAPLGLKSALD
+339 FKDAPLGLKSTLD

-372 FRKALET
+372 FRKALEV

-386 TSTKEDKYQNLLKQ
+386 ISTKEDKYQNLLKQ

-416 NLSQAFKEEFKKPLK
+416 NLSQAFKQEFKKPLK

-443 LIQPSEIAADRG
+443 LIQPSEIIAYRG
-455 LQPIFEKELKS
+455 LNPIFEKELES

-496 WEVRATYG
+496 WEVKATYG

-513 IERNVKL
+513 IEKNVKL

-532 TQNEGDKSVKN
+532 TQKESNSK
-543 TNKDAL
+543 KDLKAL
-549 KNLKKLHSKYKLQK
+549 KSLHSKYKLQK

-661 QATKQKILQKIYYY
+661 QTTKQKIHYY
-675 DVYGERAEKYD
+675 DVYGQRAEKYA

-700 LAPREPFYLLI
+700 IAPRAPFYLLI
-711 PQKTSLL
+711 PQETLLL

-729 MFQVGSTGICSQ
+729 MFQVGGTGICSK

-761 STLEPSELRRIY
+761 STLEPSELRRKYDIG
-773 NIKKD
+773 D
-778 GRDWRLEYA
+778 DSRDWRLNNA
-787 IKDVKAN
+787 IKEVKTN
-794 ANNLEEYIVS
+794 IKRLEEYIVS

-811 FYYTYYTG
+811 YRWTYYTPN
-819 KSKSFIAYPRGEV
+819 SRTFLAYPVYDV
-832 FKHMLPPPTNPKT
+832 FKHMLPPSPPTNPKT
-845 PNQTCKNVALNI
+845 PNQTRKNVALI
-857 ARQSKMHGEWRY
+857 TSRRFCQSQK
-869 VMAHKEL
+869 
-876 VDINLIASA
+876 S
-885 GSMGVGYNY
+885 GVGFVSNKISDLRTWTCPGMEGGDYVNPLY
-894 PICQFNNPNYTENF
+894 HNPNYTENF

-920 NHSFEPLEVLGY
+920 SHHFEPLEVLGY

-947 EFLKADYPKILFTNN
+947 DFLKIDYPKILFTKN

-995 DATIGGSYYKEAHE
+995 DATIGESYYKEAHD
-1009 RNPIIK
+1009 RIIK
-1015 KPSYNEP
+1015 KPAYNEP
-1022 EQRLYINHSA
+1022 ELYINHSA

-1041 YNYMIGGYGVL
+1041 YHYMIGGYGVL
-1052 DKYLKSHKNESCN
+1052 EKYLKSHKNEPCD
-1065 FDHVSNIIKVIAR
+1065 FDHVSNIIKVIAC
-1078 TIEIQKTLGFLTSDL
+1078 TIKIQKTLGFLTSDL

-1102 ALMQEILQN
+1102 ALIQEILQN
-1111 PPPPPHLIPISP
+1111 PPPPPPFN
-1123 LSYRAKPKPSEILT
+1123 T
-1137 LMPHSSAKK
+1137 N
-1146 QAITISI
+1146 
-1153 AEAEVQPSLYSVL
+1153 V
-1166 PNLALICDRGS
+1166 ALILSRQAKASLDFDAAFISKEASDNNIYRRGG
-1177 KVSPISNVFV
+1177 
-1187 TNMLC
+1187 
-1192 DLHVNGSG
+1192 GS
-1200 SYAFLLYRL
+1200 AFPLFCLV
-1209 E
+1209 

>member
-7 ESIKD
+7 EGIKD

-21 HRTFLQILLISL
+21 HRPSLYNLLDKL
-33 KDDFNTEFKIE
+33 KNHFNKEFKIE
-44 HEPKKDKQGGQPDF
+44 HEPKRDQRSQPDF
-58 RVSYQGLN
+58 RVSFQGLN
-66 IGYIENKRVGTDLI
+66 IGYIENKRAGTNLS

-106 VWVGKDEN
+106 MWVGKDEN
-114 NAPLIKKEISVSSLD
+114 NAPLVKKQISVASLD

-140 TECDLVELFKSFFNY
+140 TERDLIELFKSFFNY

-170 SAPTK
+170 SVPTK
-175 YLKDALIQYQEKAQ
+175 YLKGALIKYQKDTQ

-194 NNFKEYLYEEL
+194 KNFKEYLYEEL
-205 SFEDFSDALA
+205 SFEDFSDAFA
-215 QTLTYSLFLAKLNHP
+215 QTLTYSLFIAKLNHP

-237 NVRSSIPENFA
+237 NVRSSIPKNFA

-271 EILSLINHVNMDSII
+271 EILSLINHIDMDSII

-443 LIQPSEIAADRG
+443 LIQPSEIVAYRG
-455 LQPIFEKELKS
+455 LSPIFEKELS
-466 AQEIKKDE
+466 NAREIKKNE
-474 KILIIT
+474 NILIIT

-496 WEVRATYG
+496 WEVKATYG

-513 IERNVKL
+513 IEKKVKL
-520 TDKIKKLLKNIQ
+520 TDKIQTLLENIQ
-532 TQNEGDKSVKN
+532 TQKESGDKN
-543 TNKDAL
+543 AL
-549 KNLKKLHSKYKLQK
+549 KKLKNLHSKYKLQK

-581 QNKIESLGHGLF
+581 QNKIKSLGHGLF

-661 QATKQKILQKIYYY
+661 QTTKQKIFYY
-675 DVYGERAEKYD
+675 DVYGGRAEKYA
-686 FLAQNDLNSIEWLE
+686 FLAQNDLNSINWLE
-700 LAPREPFYLLI
+700 LTPRAPFYLLI
-711 PQKTSLL
+711 PQETPLL
-718 DEYEQGFSVQD
+718 EEYEQGFSVKD
-729 MFQVGSTGICSQ
+729 MFQVGGTGICSK

-751 ESLLKLLKDF
+751 ESLLRLLKDF
-761 STLEPSELRRIY
+761 STLEPSELRRKYDIEDTEGWKLGRAIE
-773 NIKKD
+773 NVKKNQHE
-778 GRDWRLEYA
+778 LE
-787 IKDVKAN
+787 K
-794 ANNLEEYIVS
+794 YIVL

-811 FYYTYYTG
+811 YRWTYYTD
-819 KSKSFIAYPRGEV
+819 KSCGFLARPVYDV
-832 FKHMLPPPTNPKT
+832 FKHMLPPPPPPTNPKT
-845 PNQTCKNVALNI
+845 PNQTRKNVALNTP
-857 ARQSKMHGEWRY
+857 RQLKNNDKSWTQCFISSS
-869 VMAHKEL
+869 
-876 VDINLIASA
+876 INDQGLSSGGNGA
-885 GSMGVGYNY
+885 GVNY
-894 PICQFNNPNYTENF
+894 PIYQFNNPNYTENF

-962 KDLFRVLSLLGIE
+962 KDLFRALSLLGIE
-975 LIGLHVLNQESLNH
+975 LIGLHVLNQESLNY

-995 DATIGGSYYKEAHE
+995 DATIGESYYIEAHE
-1009 RNPIIK
+1009 RNPIISK
-1015 KPSYNEP
+1015 KPSHNEL

-1032 YFRGVSEEI
+1032 YFRGVSQEI
-1041 YNYMIGGYGVL
+1041 YDYRIGGYCVL
-1052 DKYLKSHKNESCN
+1052 DKYLKSHKNEPCD
-1065 FDHVSNIIKVIAR
+1065 FDHVTNIIKVIAR

-1093 PHLKGNDSQ
+1093 PHLKGNDSK

-1111 PPPPPHLIPISP
+1111 PPPPPPI
-1123 LSYRAKPKPSEILT
+1123 
-1137 LMPHSSAKK
+1137 
-1146 QAITISI
+1146 
-1153 AEAEVQPSLYSVL
+1153 
-1166 PNLALICDRGS
+1166 
-1177 KVSPISNVFV
+1177 
-1187 TNMLC
+1187 
-1192 DLHVNGSG
+1192 
-1200 SYAFLLYRL
+1200 
-1209 E
+1209 

>member
-12 LTPESNELT
+12 LTPEKNELT
-21 HRTFLQILLISL
+21 HRLFLHNLLNRL
-33 KDDFNTEFKIE
+33 KNHFNKEFKIE
-44 HEPKKDKQGGQPDF
+44 HEPKRDQGSQPDF
-58 RVSYQGLN
+58 RVSFQGFN
-66 IGYIENKRVGTDLI
+66 IGYIENKKVGVNLS
-80 QLLKSDQILKYLELN
+80 QLLKEDQIRKYLELN

-106 VWVGKDEN
+106 MWVGKDEN
-114 NAPLIKKEISVSSLD
+114 NAPLIKKEISVASLD
-129 ELSKPLKPNPQ
+129 ELSKPLKPKPQ
-140 TECDLVELFKSFFNY
+140 TERDLIELFKSFFNH

-170 SAPTK
+170 SPRTR
-175 YLKDALIQYQEKAQ
+175 YLKDALIKYQEKVQ

-237 NVRSSIPENFA
+237 NVRSSIPKNFA
-248 VIREMADFLKKLDAI
+248 VIREMADFLKKLDEI
-263 KEIQWLLD
+263 KEIQWLLN
-271 EILSLINHVNMDSII
+271 EILSSINHVDMDSIL

-312 EKKGVYYTPDSVVKF
+312 ESKGVYYTPDSVVKF

-372 FRKALET
+372 FRKALEM

-386 TSTKEDKYQNLLKQ
+386 ISTKEDKYQNLLKQ

-431 ENDALQIILTNT
+431 ENDALKIILTNT
-443 LIQPSEIAADRG
+443 LIQPSEIAAYRG
-455 LQPIFEKELKS
+455 LQPIFETELKS

-474 KILIIT
+474 NILIIT

-496 WEVRATYG
+496 WEVKATYG

-513 IERNVKL
+513 IEKKVKL
-520 TDKIKKLLKNIQ
+520 TDKIKTLLKNIQ
-532 TQNEGDKSVKN
+532 TQKES

-549 KNLKKLHSKYKLQK
+549 KNLKQIHSKYKLQD
-563 EKNPKWLLDDYV
+563 ERNPKWLLDDYV

-627 GNARKKEET
+627 GNARKKEKT
-636 PQGAK
+636 PQGAD
-641 DENVFNIM
+641 DENVFDIM

-661 QATKQKILQKIYYY
+661 QITKQKIRYY
-675 DVYGERAEKYD
+675 DVYGQRAEKYA

-700 LAPREPFYLLI
+700 LNPREPFYLLL
-711 PQKTSLL
+711 PLETPLL
-718 DEYEQGFSVQD
+718 DEYEQGFSVKD
-729 MFQVGSTGICSQ
+729 MFQISSVGIVTG
-741 RDHVVFHKDK
+741 RDRIFIANNT
-751 ESLLKLLKDF
+751 ESLKEQVLKYCNEF
-761 STLEPSELRRIY
+761 NEQC
-773 NIKKD
+773 
-778 GRDWRLEYA
+778 
-787 IKDVKAN
+787 IKD
-794 ANNLEEYIVS
+794 IH
-804 CQYRPFD
+804 YRPFD
-811 FYYTYYTG
+811 IRKVYYDTKKLERARENT
-819 KSKSFIAYPRGEV
+819 
-832 FKHMLPPPTNPKT
+832 FKHMLPPPPPTNPKT
-845 PNQTCKNVALNI
+845 PNQTCKNVALNTP
-857 ARQSKMHGEWRY
+857 RQLKNNDKSWTQCFISSC
-869 VMAHKEL
+869 
-876 VDINLIASA
+876 INDQGLSSGGNGA
-885 GSMGVGYNY
+885 GVNY
-894 PICQFNNPNYTENF
+894 PLYQFRDPNYTENF
-908 TPEFRSFIDKHY
+908 TPKFRDFIDKHY
-920 NHSFEPLEVLGY
+920 NHAFEPLEVLGY

-947 EFLKADYPKILFTNN
+947 GFLKIDYPKILFTKN
-962 KDLFRVLSLLGIE
+962 KDLFRALSLLGIE
-975 LIGLHVLNQESLNH
+975 LIGLHVLNQESLNY

-995 DATIGGSYYKEAHE
+995 DDTIGESCYIEMHE

-1015 KPSYNEP
+1015 KPSHN

-1032 YFRGVSEEI
+1032 YFSGVSQEI
-1041 YNYMIGGYGVL
+1041 YDYRIGGYCVL
-1052 DKYLKSHKNESCN
+1052 DKYLKSHKNESCK
-1065 FDHVSNIIKVIAR
+1065 FDHVTRIIKVIAR

-1093 PHLKGNDSQ
+1093 PHLKGNDSK

-1111 PPPPPHLIPISP
+1111 PPPPI
-1123 LSYRAKPKPSEILT
+1123 
-1137 LMPHSSAKK
+1137 
-1146 QAITISI
+1146 
-1153 AEAEVQPSLYSVL
+1153 
-1166 PNLALICDRGS
+1166 
-1177 KVSPISNVFV
+1177 
-1187 TNMLC
+1187 
-1192 DLHVNGSG
+1192 
-1200 SYAFLLYRL
+1200 
-1209 E
+1209 

>member
-12 LTPESNELT
+12 LTLEKNEFT
-21 HRTFLQILLISL
+21 HRHFLHNLLDKL
-33 KDDFNTEFKIE
+33 KNHFNKEFKIE
-44 HEPKKDKQGGQPDF
+44 HEPKRDQGSQPDF
-58 RVSYQGLN
+58 RISYQGLN
-66 IGYIENKRVGTDLI
+66 IGYIENKRVGTDLRKI
-80 QLLKSDQILKYLELN
+80 VESEKSKQILKYLELN

-106 VWVGKDEN
+106 MWVGKDEN
-114 NAPLIKKEISVSSLD
+114 NAPFIKKEISVASLD
-129 ELSKPLKPNPQ
+129 ELSKPLKPKPQ
-140 TECDLVELFKSFFNY
+140 TERDLIELFKSFFNH

-170 SAPTK
+170 SPRTK
-175 YLKDALIQYQEKAQ
+175 YLKDALIKYQEKTQ

-194 NNFKEYLYEEL
+194 KNFKEYLYEEL

-230 FEKINLD
+230 SKKINLD
-237 NVRSSIPENFA
+237 NVRSFIPKNFA

-263 KEIQWLLD
+263 KEIQWLLN
-271 EILSLINHVNMDSII
+271 EILSLINHVDMDSIL

-312 EKKGVYYTPDSVVKF
+312 ESKGVYYTPDSVVKF

-352 NENIKLLDFATGTGT
+352 NENIKLLDFAAGTGT

-488 SSNEGLFE
+488 SENKGLFE
-496 WEVRATYG
+496 WEVKATYG
-504 IEPEFQTIE
+504 IDPEFQTIE
-513 IERNVKL
+513 IEKNIKL
-520 TDKIKKLLKNIQ
+520 TDKIQTLLSSVQIQKQSGSKN
-532 TQNEGDKSVKN
+532 
-543 TNKDAL
+543 AL
-549 KNLKKLHSKYKLQK
+549 KELKKLHSKYKLQK

-581 QNKIESLGHGLF
+581 QNKIESLGYGLF

-608 GLRRS
+608 GLKRS

-636 PQGAK
+636 PQGTK

-661 QATKQKILQKIYYY
+661 QATKQKIYYY
-675 DVYGERAEKYD
+675 DVYGERAEKYA

-700 LAPREPFYLLI
+700 LAPREPFYLLL
-711 PQKTSLL
+711 PLETPLL
-718 DEYEQGFSVQD
+718 EEYEQGFSVQEV
-729 MFQVGSTGICSQ
+729 FQIGSTGICSQ

-761 STLEPSELRRIY
+761 STLEPSELRRVY

-787 IKDVKAN
+787 IKDVKVN
-794 ANNLEEYIVS
+794 ANNLEKYIVS

-811 FYYTYYTG
+811 YRWTYYTG

-832 FKHMLPPPTNPKT
+832 FKHMLPPPQ
-845 PNQTCKNVALNI
+845 QTLKHPI
-857 ARQSKMHGEWRY
+857 KRTKMSR
-869 VMAHKEL
+869 
-876 VDINLIASA
+876 
-885 GSMGVGYNY
+885 
-894 PICQFNNPNYTENF
+894 
-908 TPEFRSFIDKHY
+908 
-920 NHSFEPLEVLGY
+920 
-932 IYALLYSPNYRKRYE
+932 
-947 EFLKADYPKILFTNN
+947 
-962 KDLFRVLSLLGIE
+962 
-975 LIGLHVLNQESLNH
+975 
-989 SFEKLK
+989 
-995 DATIGGSYYKEAHE
+995 
-1009 RNPIIK
+1009 
-1015 KPSYNEP
+1015 
-1022 EQRLYINHSA
+1022 
-1032 YFRGVSEEI
+1032 
-1041 YNYMIGGYGVL
+1041 
-1052 DKYLKSHKNESCN
+1052 
-1065 FDHVSNIIKVIAR
+1065 
-1078 TIEIQKTLGFLTSDL
+1078 
-1093 PHLKGNDSQ
+1093 
-1102 ALMQEILQN
+1102 
-1111 PPPPPHLIPISP
+1111 
-1123 LSYRAKPKPSEILT
+1123 
-1137 LMPHSSAKK
+1137 
-1146 QAITISI
+1146 
-1153 AEAEVQPSLYSVL
+1153 
-1166 PNLALICDRGS
+1166 
-1177 KVSPISNVFV
+1177 
-1187 TNMLC
+1187 
-1192 DLHVNGSG
+1192 
-1200 SYAFLLYRL
+1200 
-1209 E
+1209 

>member
-12 LTPESNELT
+12 LTPEKNELT
-21 HRTFLQILLISL
+21 HRGSLENLLKNL
-33 KDDFNTEFKIE
+33 KDNFNKEFKIE
-44 HEPKKDKQGGQPDF
+44 HEPNRDKQGGQPDF
-58 RVSYQGLN
+58 RVSFQGLN
-66 IGYIENKRVGTDLI
+66 IGYIENKRVGTDLS
-80 QLLKSDQILKYLELN
+80 QLLKIKNKQILKYLELN

-106 VWVGKDEN
+106 VWVGKDEEN
-114 NAPLIKKEISVSSLD
+114 KPLIKREISVASLD

-140 TECDLVELFKSFFNY
+140 TERDLIELFKSFFNY

-170 SAPTK
+170 STPTK
-175 YLKDALIQYQEKAQ
+175 YLKDALIQYQKDEQ

-194 NNFKEYLYEEL
+194 KNFKEYLYEEL
-205 SFEDFSDALA
+205 SFEDFSDAFA

-237 NVRSSIPENFA
+237 NVRSSIPKNFA

-263 KEIQWLLD
+263 KEIQWLLN
-271 EILSLINHVNMDSII
+271 EILSLINHVDMDSII

-372 FRKALET
+372 FRKALEV

-416 NLSQAFKEEFKKPLK
+416 NLSQAFKQEFKKPLK

-443 LIQPSEIAADRG
+443 LIQPSEIVAYRG
-455 LQPIFEKELKS
+455 LSPIFEKELKS
-466 AQEIKKDE
+466 AQEIKKNE

-496 WEVRATYG
+496 WEVKATYG

-513 IERNVKL
+513 VEKNVKL
-520 TDKIKKLLKNIQ
+520 TDKIQTLLNNIQ
-532 TQNEGDKSVKN
+532 KQKESGS
-543 TNKDAL
+543 KDAL
-549 KNLKKLHSKYKLQK
+549 KNLKQLHSKYKLQK

-627 GNARKKEET
+627 GNTRKKEET

-661 QATKQKILQKIYYY
+661 QTTKQKIYYY
-675 DVYGERAEKYD
+675 DIYGERAEKYA

-700 LAPREPFYLLI
+700 LTPREPFYLLL
-711 PQKTSLL
+711 PLKTPLL
-718 DEYEQGFSVQD
+718 DEYEQGFSVQE
-729 MFQVGSTGICSQ
+729 MFQVGSVGIVTG

-773 NIKKD
+773 KIKKD
-778 GRDWRLEYA
+778 SRDWRLEYA
-787 IKDVKAN
+787 IRDVRAN
-794 ANNLEEYIVS
+794 ADNLEEYIVL

-811 FYYTYYTG
+811 YRWTYYTG

-832 FKHMLPPPTNPKT
+832 FKHMLPPPP
-845 PNQTCKNVALNI
+845 PN
-857 ARQSKMHGEWRY
+857 
-869 VMAHKEL
+869 
-876 VDINLIASA
+876 
-885 GSMGVGYNY
+885 
-894 PICQFNNPNYTENF
+894 
-908 TPEFRSFIDKHY
+908 
-920 NHSFEPLEVLGY
+920 
-932 IYALLYSPNYRKRYE
+932 
-947 EFLKADYPKILFTNN
+947 
-962 KDLFRVLSLLGIE
+962 
-975 LIGLHVLNQESLNH
+975 
-989 SFEKLK
+989 KL
-995 DATIGGSYYKEAHE
+995 
-1009 RNPIIK
+1009 
-1015 KPSYNEP
+1015 
-1022 EQRLYINHSA
+1022 
-1032 YFRGVSEEI
+1032 
-1041 YNYMIGGYGVL
+1041 
-1052 DKYLKSHKNESCN
+1052 
-1065 FDHVSNIIKVIAR
+1065 
-1078 TIEIQKTLGFLTSDL
+1078 
-1093 PHLKGNDSQ
+1093 
-1102 ALMQEILQN
+1102 
-1111 PPPPPHLIPISP
+1111 
-1123 LSYRAKPKPSEILT
+1123 
-1137 LMPHSSAKK
+1137 
-1146 QAITISI
+1146 
-1153 AEAEVQPSLYSVL
+1153 
-1166 PNLALICDRGS
+1166 
-1177 KVSPISNVFV
+1177 
-1187 TNMLC
+1187 
-1192 DLHVNGSG
+1192 
-1200 SYAFLLYRL
+1200 
-1209 E
+1209 

>member
-1 MLKEYL
+1 MKVM
-7 ESIKD
+7 
-12 LTPESNELT
+12 NT
-21 HRTFLQILLISL
+21 HRAFLQILLKGL
-33 KDDFNTEFKIE
+33 KDHFNKEFKIE

-66 IGYIENKRVGTDLI
+66 IGYIENKKVGTDLNR
-80 QLLKSDQILKYLELN
+80 LLKSDQILKYLELN
-95 PNLMLTDYLNF
+95 PNLMLTNYLDF

-114 NAPLIKKEISVSSLD
+114 NEPSIKREISIASLD
-129 ELSKPLKPNPQ
+129 ELSKPPKPNPQ
-140 TECDLVELFKSFFNY
+140 TERDLIGFFKGFFNY

-175 YLKDALIQYQEKAQ
+175 YLKDALITYQKDEQ

-194 NNFKEYLYEEL
+194 KNFKEYLYEEL
-205 SFEDFSDALA
+205 SFEDFSDAFA
-215 QTLTYSLFLAKLNHP
+215 QTLTYSLFIAKLNHP

-237 NVRSSIPENFA
+237 NVRSSIPKNFA

-263 KEIQWLLD
+263 KEIQWLLN
-271 EILSLINHVNMDSII
+271 EILSLINHVDMDSIL

-312 EKKGVYYTPDSVVKF
+312 EKKGVYYTPDSVVEF

-386 TSTKEDKYQNLLKQ
+386 ISTKEDKYQNLLKQ

-431 ENDALQIILTNT
+431 ENDALKIILTNT
-443 LIQPSEIAADRG
+443 LIQPSEIVAYRG
-455 LQPIFEKELKS
+455 LQPIFEKELKN

-474 KILIIT
+474 NILIIT

-496 WEVRATYG
+496 WEVKATYG

-513 IERNVKL
+513 IEKNVKL
-520 TDKIKKLLKNIQ
+520 TDKIQTLLKNIQ
-532 TQNEGDKSVKN
+532 KQKESGSKN
-543 TNKDAL
+543 AL
-549 KNLKKLHSKYKLQK
+549 KELKNLHSKYKLQK

-581 QNKIESLGHGLF
+581 QNKIELLGHGLF

-661 QATKQKILQKIYYY
+661 QATKQKIYYY
-675 DVYGERAEKYD
+675 DVYGERAEKYA

-700 LAPREPFYLLI
+700 LTPREPFYLLI
-711 PQKTSLL
+711 PQKTPLL
-718 DEYEQGFSVQD
+718 EEYEQGFSVQD
-729 MFQVGSTGICSQ
+729 MFQVGGTGICSK

-761 STLEPSELRRIY
+761 STLEPSELRRKYDIG
-773 NIKKD
+773 D
-778 GRDWRLEYA
+778 DSRDWRLNNA
-787 IKDVKAN
+787 IKEVKTN
-794 ANNLEEYIVS
+794 IKRLEEYIVS

-811 FYYTYYTG
+811 YRWTYYTPN
-819 KSKSFIAYPRGEV
+819 SRTFLAYPVYDV
-832 FKHMLPPPTNPKT
+832 FKHMLPPLTNPKT
-845 PNQTCKNVALNI
+845 PNQTRKNVALI
-857 ARQSKMHGEWRY
+857 TSRRFCQSQK
-869 VMAHKEL
+869 
-876 VDINLIASA
+876 S
-885 GSMGVGYNY
+885 GVGFVSNKISDLRTWTCPGMEGGDYVNPLY
-894 PICQFNNPNYTENF
+894 HNPNYTENF

-920 NHSFEPLEVLGY
+920 SHPFEPLEVLGY
-932 IYALLYSPNYRKRYE
+932 IYALLYSPHYRKRYE
-947 EFLKADYPKILFTNN
+947 DFLKNDYPKILFTNN
-962 KDLFRVLSLLGIE
+962 KDLFRALSLLGIE

-995 DATIGGSYYKEAHE
+995 DATIGESYYKEAHD
-1009 RNPIIK
+1009 RIIK
-1015 KPSYNEP
+1015 KPSHNEP

-1032 YFRGVSEEI
+1032 YFKGVSQEI
-1041 YNYMIGGYGVL
+1041 YDYRIGGYCVL
-1052 DKYLKSHKNESCN
+1052 DKYLKSYKNESCD
-1065 FDHVSNIIKVIAR
+1065 FDHVSNIIKIIAR

-1093 PHLKGNDSQ
+1093 PHLKGNDSK
-1102 ALMQEILQN
+1102 ALIQEILQN
-1111 PPPPPHLIPISP
+1111 PPPPPPFNANI
-1123 LSYRAKPKPSEILT
+1123 
-1137 LMPHSSAKK
+1137 
-1146 QAITISI
+1146 
-1153 AEAEVQPSLYSVL
+1153 
-1166 PNLALICDRGS
+1166 ALILSRQAKAIGDFDFDAAFISKEASDNNIYRRGG
-1177 KVSPISNVFV
+1177 
-1187 TNMLC
+1187 
-1192 DLHVNGSG
+1192 GS
-1200 SYAFLLYRL
+1200 AFPLFCIT
-1209 E
+1209 

>member
-12 LTPESNELT
+12 LTPEKNELA
-21 HRTFLQILLISL
+21 HRSFLQNLLNRL
-33 KDDFNTEFKIE
+33 KDNFNKEFKIE
-44 HEPKKDKQGGQPDF
+44 HEPKKEQGSQPDF
-58 RVSYQGLN
+58 RVSFQGLN
-66 IGYIENKRVGTDLI
+66 IGYIENKRVGVNLRE
-80 QLLKSDQILKYLELN
+80 LLKSDQIRKYLELN

-106 VWVGKDEN
+106 MWVGKDEN
-114 NAPLIKKEISVSSLD
+114 NAPLSKKEISVASLD
-129 ELSKPLKPNPQ
+129 ELSKPLKPKPQ
-140 TECDLVELFKSFFNY
+140 TERNLIELFKSFFNH

-170 SAPTK
+170 SPRTR
-175 YLKDALIQYQEKAQ
+175 YLKDALIKYQEETQ

-248 VIREMADFLKKLDAI
+248 VIREMADFLKKLDGI
-263 KEIQWLLD
+263 KEIQWLLN
-271 EILSLINHVNMDSII
+271 EILSSINHVDMDSIL
-286 KDLND
+286 KDLNE
-291 DKDPYLHFYE
+291 DKEPYLHFYE

-312 EKKGVYYTPDSVVKF
+312 ESKGVYYTPDSVVKF

-372 FRKALET
+372 FRKALEM

-386 TSTKEDKYQNLLKQ
+386 ISTKEDKYQNLLKQ

-431 ENDALQIILTNT
+431 ENDALKIILTNT
-443 LIQPSEIAADRG
+443 LIQPSEIAAYRG
-455 LQPIFEKELKS
+455 LNPIFETELKS

-496 WEVRATYG
+496 WEVKATYG

-513 IERNVKL
+513 IEKKVKL
-520 TDKIKKLLKNIQ
+520 TDKIKTLLNNIQ
-532 TQNEGDKSVKN
+532 TQKESGSKN
-543 TNKDAL
+543 AL
-549 KNLKKLHSKYKLQK
+549 KELKKLHSKYKLQD

-613 LLECYDELYILNLH
+613 LLKCYDELYILNLH

-641 DENVFNIM
+641 DENIFNIM

-661 QATKQKILQKIYYY
+661 QTTKQKIHYY
-675 DVYGERAEKYD
+675 DVYGERAEKYA
-686 FLAQNDLNSIEWLE
+686 FLAQNDLNSIEWFE
-700 LAPREPFYLLI
+700 LAPREPFYLLL
-711 PQKTSLL
+711 PLKTPLL

-729 MFQVGSTGICSQ
+729 MFQVGGTGICSK

-761 STLEPSELRRIY
+761 STLEPSELRRKYDIG
-773 NIKKD
+773 D
-778 GRDWRLEYA
+778 DSRDWRLNNA
-787 IKDVKAN
+787 IREVETNIKR
-794 ANNLEEYIVS
+794 LEEYIVL

-811 FYYTYYTG
+811 YRWTYYT
-819 KSKSFIAYPRGEV
+819 SNSRTFLAYPVYDV

-845 PNQTCKNVALNI
+845 PNQTRKNIALNTP
-857 ARQSKMHGEWRY
+857 RQLKNNDKSWTQCFISSH
-869 VMAHKEL
+869 
-876 VDINLIASA
+876 INDQGLSSGGNGA
-885 GSMGVGYNY
+885 GVNY
-894 PICQFNNPNYTENF
+894 PLYQFRDPNYTENF
-908 TPEFRSFIDKHY
+908 TPEFRGFIDKHY
-920 NHSFEPLEVLGY
+920 NHSFEPLEILGY

-947 EFLKADYPKILFTNN
+947 EFLKIDYPKILFTEN

-975 LIGLHVLNQESLNH
+975 LIGLHVLNQESLNY
-989 SFEKLK
+989 SFKKLK
-995 DATIGGSYYKEAHE
+995 DATIGESYYIEAHK
-1009 RNPIIK
+1009 PDSIIK
-1015 KPSYNEP
+1015 KPSHN

-1032 YFRGVSEEI
+1032 YFRGVSQEI
-1041 YNYMIGGYGVL
+1041 YDYRIGGYCVL
-1052 DKYLKSHKNESCN
+1052 DKYLKSHKNEPCD
-1065 FDHVSNIIKVIAR
+1065 FDHVTRIIKVIAR

-1093 PHLKGNDSQ
+1093 PHLKGNGSQ

-1111 PPPPPHLIPISP
+1111 PPPPPPFNTNI
-1123 LSYRAKPKPSEILT
+1123 
-1137 LMPHSSAKK
+1137 
-1146 QAITISI
+1146 
-1153 AEAEVQPSLYSVL
+1153 
-1166 PNLALICDRGS
+1166 ALILSRQAKAIGDFDFDGAFISKEASDNNIYRRGGG
-1177 KVSPISNVFV
+1177 
-1187 TNMLC
+1187 T
-1192 DLHVNGSG
+1192 
-1200 SYAFLLYRL
+1200 AFPLFCIT
-1209 E
+1209 

>member
-12 LTPESNELT
+12 LTPEKNELT
-21 HRTFLQILLISL
+21 HRLFLHNLLDKL
-33 KDDFNTEFKIE
+33 KNHFNKEFKIE
-44 HEPKKDKQGGQPDF
+44 HEPKRDQGSQPDF
-58 RVSYQGLN
+58 RVSFQGFN
-66 IGYIENKRVGTDLI
+66 IGYIENKRVGENLR
-80 QLLKSDQILKYLELN
+80 QLVKKSDQIRKYLELN
-95 PNLMLTDYLNF
+95 PNLMLTNYLNF
-106 VWVGKDEN
+106 MWVGKDEN
-114 NAPLIKKEISVSSLD
+114 NAPLIKKEISIASPD

-140 TECDLVELFKSFFNY
+140 TERDLIELFKSFFNH
-155 EAAPITN
+155 EAAPIAN

-170 SAPTK
+170 SPRTK
-175 YLKDALIQYQEKAQ
+175 YLKDALIKYQEKTQ
-189 VSSIF
+189 VSSVF
-194 NNFKEYLYEEL
+194 KNFKEYLYEEL
-205 SFEDFSDALA
+205 SFEDFSDAFA

-237 NVRSSIPENFA
+237 NVRSSIPKNFA
-248 VIREMADFLKKLDAI
+248 VIREMADFLKKLDEI
-263 KEIQWLLD
+263 EEIQWLLN
-271 EILSLINHVNMDSII
+271 EILSSINHVDMDSIL

-312 EKKGVYYTPDSVVKF
+312 ESKGVYYTPDSVVKF

-416 NLSQAFKEEFKKPLK
+416 NLSQAFKQEFKKPLK

-443 LIQPSEIAADRG
+443 LIQPSEIVAYRG
-455 LQPIFEKELKS
+455 LIPIFEKELKS
-466 AQEIKKDE
+466 AQEIKKNE
-474 KILIIT
+474 NILIIT

-496 WEVRATYG
+496 WEVKATYG

-513 IERNVKL
+513 IEKNVKL
-520 TDKIKKLLKNIQ
+520 TDKIQTLLNNIQ
-532 TQNEGDKSVKN
+532 KQKESGS
-543 TNKDAL
+543 KDAL
-549 KNLKKLHSKYKLQK
+549 KNLKQLHSKYKLQK

-581 QNKIESLGHGLF
+581 QNKIKSLGHGLF

-661 QATKQKILQKIYYY
+661 QTTKQKIHYY
-675 DVYGERAEKYD
+675 DVYGQRAEKYA

-700 LAPREPFYLLI
+700 IAPRAPFYSLL
-711 PQKTSLL
+711 PLKTPSL

-729 MFQVGSTGICSQ
+729 MFQISSVGIVTG
-741 RDHVVFHKDK
+741 RDHVIFHKDK
-751 ESLLKLLKDF
+751 KSLLKLLKDF

-773 NIKKD
+773 KIKKD
-778 GRDWRLEYA
+778 SRDWRLEYA
-787 IKDVKAN
+787 IRDVRAN
-794 ANNLEEYIVS
+794 ADNLEKYIVS

-811 FYYTYYTG
+811 YRWTYYTG

-832 FKHMLPPPTNPKT
+832 FKHMLPPP
-845 PNQTCKNVALNI
+845 
-857 ARQSKMHGEWRY
+857 
-869 VMAHKEL
+869 
-876 VDINLIASA
+876 
-885 GSMGVGYNY
+885 
-894 PICQFNNPNYTENF
+894 
-908 TPEFRSFIDKHY
+908 
-920 NHSFEPLEVLGY
+920 
-932 IYALLYSPNYRKRYE
+932 
-947 EFLKADYPKILFTNN
+947 
-962 KDLFRVLSLLGIE
+962 
-975 LIGLHVLNQESLNH
+975 
-989 SFEKLK
+989 
-995 DATIGGSYYKEAHE
+995 
-1009 RNPIIK
+1009 
-1015 KPSYNEP
+1015 
-1022 EQRLYINHSA
+1022 
-1032 YFRGVSEEI
+1032 
-1041 YNYMIGGYGVL
+1041 
-1052 DKYLKSHKNESCN
+1052 
-1065 FDHVSNIIKVIAR
+1065 
-1078 TIEIQKTLGFLTSDL
+1078 
-1093 PHLKGNDSQ
+1093 
-1102 ALMQEILQN
+1102 
-1111 PPPPPHLIPISP
+1111 PPPPP
-1123 LSYRAKPKPSEILT
+1123 PST
-1137 LMPHSSAKK
+1137 PNTTPPQPNPPTPHPPHQQQKK
-1146 QAITISI
+1146 TQKKFP
-1153 AEAEVQPSLYSVL
+1153 PSNTYNNKRKSE
-1166 PNLALICDRGS
+1166 
-1177 KVSPISNVFV
+1177 
-1187 TNMLC
+1187 
-1192 DLHVNGSG
+1192 
-1200 SYAFLLYRL
+1200 RL
-1209 E
+1209 

>member
-12 LTPESNELT
+12 LTTEKNELT
-21 HRTFLQILLISL
+21 HRLSLHNLLNRL
-33 KDDFNTEFKIE
+33 KDNFNKEFKIE
-44 HEPKKDKQGGQPDF
+44 HEPKKEQGSQPDF
-58 RVSYQGLN
+58 RVSFQGLN
-66 IGYIENKRVGTDLI
+66 IGYIENKRVGANFR

-106 VWVGKDEN
+106 MWVGKDEN
-114 NAPLIKKEISVSSLD
+114 NAPLVKKEISVASPD
-129 ELSKPLKPNPQ
+129 ELSKPLKPKLQ
-140 TECDLVELFKSFFNY
+140 TECDLIELFKSFFNY
-155 EAAPITN
+155 EAAPIAN

-170 SAPTK
+170 SPRTR
-175 YLKDALIQYQEKAQ
+175 YLKDALIKYQEKTQ

-248 VIREMADFLKKLDAI
+248 VIREMADFLKKLDGI
-263 KEIQWLLD
+263 KDIQWLLN
-271 EILSLINHVNMDSII
+271 EILSSINHVDMDSIL

-312 EKKGVYYTPDSVVKF
+312 ESKGVYYTPDSVVKF

-372 FRKALET
+372 FRKALEV

-416 NLSQAFKEEFKKPLK
+416 NLSQAFKKEFKKPLK
-431 ENDALQIILTNT
+431 EDDALQIILTNT
-443 LIQPSEIAADRG
+443 LIQPSEIAAYRG
-455 LQPIFEKELKS
+455 LQPIFETELLN

-474 KILIIT
+474 NILIIT

-496 WEVRATYG
+496 WEVKATYG

-513 IERNVKL
+513 IEKKVKL
-520 TDKIKKLLKNIQ
+520 TDKIKTLLNNFQKQKESGSKNALKELKN
-532 TQNEGDKSVKN
+532 
-543 TNKDAL
+543 
-549 KNLKKLHSKYKLQK
+549 LHSKYKLQN
-563 EKNPKWLLDDYV
+563 ERNPKWLLDDYV

-613 LLECYDELYILNLH
+613 LLKCYDELYILNLH
-627 GNARKKEET
+627 GNARKKEKT
-636 PQGAK
+636 PQGAQ
-641 DENVFNIM
+641 DENVFNIQ
-649 QGVSINLFVKKA
+649 QGVSINLFVKNP
-661 QATKQKILQKIYYY
+661 QITKPKIHYY
-675 DVYGERAEKYD
+675 DVYGERAEKYA
-686 FLAQNDLNSIEWLE
+686 FLVQNDINSIEWLE
-700 LAPREPFYLLI
+700 LTPREPFYLLL
-711 PQKTSLL
+711 PLETSLL

-729 MFQVGSTGICSQ
+729 MFQISSVGIVTG
-741 RDHVVFHKDK
+741 KDRIFIANNT
-751 ESLLKLLKDF
+751 ESLKEQVLKYCNEF
-761 STLEPSELRRIY
+761 NEQY
-773 NIKKD
+773 
-778 GRDWRLEYA
+778 
-787 IKDVKAN
+787 IKD
-794 ANNLEEYIVS
+794 IH
-804 CQYRPFD
+804 YRPFD
-811 FYYTYYTG
+811 IRKVYYDTKKLERARENT
-819 KSKSFIAYPRGEV
+819 

-845 PNQTCKNVALNI
+845 PNQTRKNVALNI
-857 ARQSKMHGEWRY
+857 ARQSKMYGEWRY

-894 PICQFNNPNYTENF
+894 PLYQFKHPNYTENF

-920 NHSFEPLEVLGY
+920 NHPFEPLEVLGY

-947 EFLKADYPKILFTNN
+947 EFLKADYPKILFTKN

-975 LIGLHVLNQESLNH
+975 LIGLHVLNQESLNY

-995 DATIGGSYYKEAHE
+995 DATIGESCYKEAHD
-1009 RNPIIK
+1009 PIIK

-1032 YFRGVSEEI
+1032 YFSGVSQEI
-1041 YNYMIGGYGVL
+1041 YDYRIGGYCVL
-1052 DKYLKSHKNESCN
+1052 DKYLKSHKGEPCD
-1065 FDHVSNIIKVIAR
+1065 FDHVAHIIKVIAC

-1093 PHLKGNDSQ
+1093 PHLKGNDSK
-1102 ALMQEILQN
+1102 ALTQEILQN
-1111 PPPPPHLIPISP
+1111 PPPPPHLIPIPP
-1123 LSYRAKPKPSEILT
+1123 LSYRVKPKPSENLT
-1137 LMPHSSAKK
+1137 LMAHSSAKK
-1146 QAITISI
+1146 QAITTST
-1153 AEAEVQPSLYSVL
+1153 AEVGEQPSLYSAL
-1166 PNLALICDRGS
+1166 SNLALICDRGS
-1177 KVSPISNVFV
+1177 KVSPISNLFV

-1192 DLHVNGSG
+1192 HLHVNGSG

-1209 E
+1209 T

>member
-7 ESIKD
+7 ESIKNI
-12 LTPESNELT
+12 TPESNELT
-21 HRTFLQILLISL
+21 HRRPLENLLISL
-33 KDDFNTEFKIE
+33 KDHFNKEFEIE
-44 HEPKKDKQGGQPDF
+44 HEPKKDKQLGQPDF
-58 RVSYQGLN
+58 RISYQGLN
-66 IGYIENKRVGTDLI
+66 IGYIENKRVGTNLN
-80 QLLKSDQILKYLELN
+80 QLLKSDQVLKYLELN

-114 NAPLIKKEISVSSLD
+114 NEPLIKREISIASPD

-140 TECDLVELFKSFFNY
+140 TERDLIELFKSFFNH
-155 EAAPITN
+155 EAVPITN

-175 YLKDALIQYQEKAQ
+175 YLKDALIAYQKDEQ

-237 NVRSSIPENFA
+237 NVRSSIPKNFA

-263 KEIQWLLD
+263 KEIQWLLN
-271 EILSLINHVNMDSII
+271 EILSLINHVDMDSIL

-352 NENIKLLDFATGTGT
+352 NENIKILDFATGTGT

-372 FRKALET
+372 FRKALEV

-431 ENDALQIILTNT
+431 ENDALKIILTNT
-443 LIQPSEIAADRG
+443 LIQPSEIAAHRG
-455 LQPIFEKELKS
+455 LQPIFEKELS
-466 AQEIKKDE
+466 STQEIKKDE

-496 WEVRATYG
+496 WEVKATYG
-504 IEPEFQTIE
+504 IEPKFQTIE
-513 IERNVKL
+513 IEKNVKL
-520 TDKIKKLLKNIQ
+520 TDKIQTLLKNIQ
-532 TQNEGDKSVKN
+532 TQKESGSKN
-543 TNKDAL
+543 ALKEL
-549 KNLKKLHSKYKLQK
+549 KNLYSKYKLQK

-649 QGVSINLFVKKA
+649 QGVSINLFVKKV
-661 QATKQKILQKIYYY
+661 QTTKQKIHYC
-675 DVYGERAEKYD
+675 DVYGERAEKYA
-686 FLAQNDLNSIEWLE
+686 FLAQNDLDRIEWLE

-711 PQKTSLL
+711 PQETPLL
-718 DEYEQGFSVQD
+718 EEYEQGFSVQE

-794 ANNLEEYIVS
+794 ANNLEEYIVL

-832 FKHMLPPPTNPKT
+832 FKHMLPPP
-845 PNQTCKNVALNI
+845 
-857 ARQSKMHGEWRY
+857 
-869 VMAHKEL
+869 
-876 VDINLIASA
+876 
-885 GSMGVGYNY
+885 
-894 PICQFNNPNYTENF
+894 
-908 TPEFRSFIDKHY
+908 
-920 NHSFEPLEVLGY
+920 
-932 IYALLYSPNYRKRYE
+932 
-947 EFLKADYPKILFTNN
+947 N
-962 KDLFRVLSLLGIE
+962 K
-975 LIGLHVLNQESLNH
+975 
-989 SFEKLK
+989 
-995 DATIGGSYYKEAHE
+995 
-1009 RNPIIK
+1009 P
-1015 KPSYNEP
+1015 
-1022 EQRLYINHSA
+1022 
-1032 YFRGVSEEI
+1032 
-1041 YNYMIGGYGVL
+1041 
-1052 DKYLKSHKNESCN
+1052 
-1065 FDHVSNIIKVIAR
+1065 
-1078 TIEIQKTLGFLTSDL
+1078 
-1093 PHLKGNDSQ
+1093 
-1102 ALMQEILQN
+1102 
-1111 PPPPPHLIPISP
+1111 
-1123 LSYRAKPKPSEILT
+1123 
-1137 LMPHSSAKK
+1137 
-1146 QAITISI
+1146 
-1153 AEAEVQPSLYSVL
+1153 
-1166 PNLALICDRGS
+1166 
-1177 KVSPISNVFV
+1177 
-1187 TNMLC
+1187 
-1192 DLHVNGSG
+1192 
-1200 SYAFLLYRL
+1200 
-1209 E
+1209 

>member
-12 LTPESNELT
+12 LTPEKNELT
-21 HRTFLQILLISL
+21 HRLSLHNLLNRL
-33 KDDFNTEFKIE
+33 KDNFNKEFKIE
-44 HEPKKDKQGGQPDF
+44 HEPKKEQGSQPDF
-58 RVSYQGLN
+58 RVSFQGLN
-66 IGYIENKRVGTDLI
+66 IGYIENKRAGANLS
-80 QLLKSDQILKYLELN
+80 QLLKSDQIRKYLELN

-106 VWVGKDEN
+106 MWVGKDEN
-114 NAPLIKKEISVSSLD
+114 NAPLIKKEISVASLD
-129 ELSKPLKPNPQ
+129 ELSKPLKPKPQ
-140 TECDLVELFKSFFNY
+140 TESDLIELFKSFFNH

-170 SAPTK
+170 SPRTR
-175 YLKDALIQYQEKAQ
+175 YLKDALIKYQEKTQ

-194 NNFKEYLYEEL
+194 KNFKEYLYEEL

-248 VIREMADFLKKLDAI
+248 VIREMADFLKKLDGI
-263 KEIQWLLD
+263 KEIQWLLN
-271 EILSLINHVNMDSII
+271 EILSSINHVDMDSIL

-312 EKKGVYYTPDSVVKF
+312 ESKGVYYTPDSVVKF
-327 IINALDSLLKTH
+327 IINALDSLLITH
-339 FKDAPLGLKSALD
+339 FKDCSLGLKSALD

-372 FRKALET
+372 FRKALEM

-386 TSTKEDKYQNLLKQ
+386 ISTKENKYQNLLKQ

-431 ENDALQIILTNT
+431 ENDALKIILTNT
-443 LIQPSEIAADRG
+443 LIQPSEIAAYRG
-455 LQPIFEKELKS
+455 LNPIFETELLN

-474 KILIIT
+474 NILIIT

-496 WEVRATYG
+496 WEVKATYG
-504 IEPEFQTIE
+504 IEPKFQTIE
-513 IERNVKL
+513 IEKKVKL
-520 TDKIKKLLKNIQ
+520 TDK
-532 TQNEGDKSVKN
+532 
-543 TNKDAL
+543 DAL
-549 KNLKKLHSKYKLQK
+549 KKLKQIYSKYKLQD
-563 EKNPKWLLDDYV
+563 EKNPKWILDDYV

-627 GNARKKEET
+627 GNARKKEKT
-636 PQGAK
+636 PQGAD

-649 QGVSINLFVKKA
+649 QGVSINLFVKNP
-661 QATKQKILQKIYYY
+661 QTTEQKIHYY
-675 DVYGERAEKYD
+675 DVYGERAEKYA

-700 LAPREPFYLLI
+700 LTPRKPFYLLL
-711 PQKTSLL
+711 PLKTRLL

-751 ESLLKLLKDF
+751 ESLLELLKDF
-761 STLEPSELRRIY
+761 STLEPSELRRKYDIGD
-773 NIKKD
+773 D

-787 IKDVKAN
+787 IRETNIKR
-794 ANNLEEYIVS
+794 LEEYIVL

-811 FYYTYYTG
+811 YRWTYYTPN
-819 KSKSFIAYPRGEV
+819 SRTFLAYPV
-832 FKHMLPPPTNPKT
+832 YDLFKHMLPPQTNPKT
-845 PNQTCKNVALNI
+845 PNQTRKNVALI
-857 ARQSKMHGEWRY
+857 TSRRFCQSQK
-869 VMAHKEL
+869 
-876 VDINLIASA
+876 S
-885 GSMGVGYNY
+885 GVGFVSNKISDLHTWTCPGMEGGDYVNPLY
-894 PICQFNNPNYTENF
+894 HNPNYTENF

-920 NHSFEPLEVLGY
+920 NHSFEPLEILGY

-947 EFLKADYPKILFTNN
+947 GFLKIDYPKILFTKN
-962 KDLFRVLSLLGIE
+962 KDLFRALSLLGIE
-975 LIGLHVLNQESLNH
+975 LIGLHVLNQESLNY

-995 DATIGGSYYKEAHE
+995 DATIGESYYIEAHE
-1009 RNPIIK
+1009 RNPIIS
-1015 KPSYNEP
+1015 KPSHN

-1032 YFRGVSEEI
+1032 YFRGVSQEI
-1041 YNYMIGGYGVL
+1041 YYYRIGGYCVL
-1052 DKYLKSHKNESCN
+1052 DKYLKSHKNEPCD
-1065 FDHVSNIIKVIAR
+1065 FDHVTRIIKVIAR

-1093 PHLKGNDSQ
+1093 PHLKGNDSE

-1111 PPPPPHLIPISP
+1111 PPPPI
-1123 LSYRAKPKPSEILT
+1123 
-1137 LMPHSSAKK
+1137 
-1146 QAITISI
+1146 
-1153 AEAEVQPSLYSVL
+1153 
-1166 PNLALICDRGS
+1166 
-1177 KVSPISNVFV
+1177 
-1187 TNMLC
+1187 
-1192 DLHVNGSG
+1192 
-1200 SYAFLLYRL
+1200 
-1209 E
+1209 

>member
-12 LTPESNELT
+12 LTPEKNELA
-21 HRTFLQILLISL
+21 HRSSLQNLLNRL
-33 KDDFNTEFKIE
+33 KDNFNKEFKIE
-44 HEPKKDKQGGQPDF
+44 HEPKREQGSQPDF
-58 RVSYQGLN
+58 RVSFQGLN
-66 IGYIENKRVGTDLI
+66 IGYIENKRVGINLN
-80 QLLKSDQILKYLELN
+80 QLLKSDQIRKYLELN

-114 NAPLIKKEISVSSLD
+114 NAPLIKKEISVASLD
-129 ELSKPLKPNPQ
+129 ELSKPLKPKPQ
-140 TECDLVELFKSFFNY
+140 TERDLIELFKSFFNH

-170 SAPTK
+170 SPRTR
-175 YLKDALIQYQEKAQ
+175 YLKDALIKYQEKTQ

-194 NNFKEYLYEEL
+194 NNFKAYLYEEL

-230 FEKINLD
+230 FEKIDLN
-237 NVRSSIPENFA
+237 NVRSSIPKNFA
-248 VIREMADFLKKLDAI
+248 VIREMADFLKKLDEI
-263 KEIQWLLD
+263 QEIQWLLN
-271 EILSLINHVNMDSII
+271 EILSSINHVDMDSIL
-286 KDLND
+286 KDLNE

-312 EKKGVYYTPDSVVKF
+312 ESKGVYYTPDSVVKF

-443 LIQPSEIAADRG
+443 LIQPSEIAAYRG

-496 WEVRATYG
+496 WEVKATYG

-513 IERNVKL
+513 IEKNIKL
-520 TDKIKKLLKNIQ
+520 TAKIKTLLKNLQ
-532 TQNEGDKSVKN
+532 TQKESSNKSVKN
-543 TNKDAL
+543 TNKNAL
-549 KNLKKLHSKYKLQK
+549 KNLKQLHSKYKLQD
-563 EKNPKWLLDDYV
+563 ERNPKWLLDDYV

-593 GFISNNAFLDNPTFR
+593 GFISNNGFLDNPTFR
-608 GLRRS
+608 GLRHS

-636 PQGAK
+636 PQGTK

-661 QATKQKILQKIYYY
+661 QITKPKIHYY
-675 DVYGERAEKYD
+675 DVYGQRAEKYA

-711 PQKTSLL
+711 PQETRLL
-718 DEYEQGFSVQD
+718 DEYEQGFSVQK
-729 MFQVGSTGICSQ
+729 MFQVGGTGICSKK
-741 RDHVVFHKDK
+741 DHVVFHKDK

-761 STLEPSELRRIY
+761 STLEPSELRRKYDIG
-773 NIKKD
+773 D
-778 GRDWRLEYA
+778 DSRDWRLNNA
-787 IKDVKAN
+787 IKEVKTN
-794 ANNLEEYIVS
+794 IKRLEEYIVS

-811 FYYTYYTG
+811 YRWTYYTPN
-819 KSKSFIAYPRGEV
+819 SRTFLAYPVYDV
-832 FKHMLPPPTNPKT
+832 FKHMLPPPPQ
-845 PNQTCKNVALNI
+845 QTLK
-857 ARQSKMHGEWRY
+857 H
-869 VMAHKEL
+869 
-876 VDINLIASA
+876 
-885 GSMGVGYNY
+885 
-894 PICQFNNPNYTENF
+894 PI
-908 TPEFRSFIDKHY
+908 K
-920 NHSFEPLEVLGY
+920 
-932 IYALLYSPNYRKRYE
+932 
-947 EFLKADYPKILFTNN
+947 
-962 KDLFRVLSLLGIE
+962 
-975 LIGLHVLNQESLNH
+975 
-989 SFEKLK
+989 
-995 DATIGGSYYKEAHE
+995 
-1009 RNPIIK
+1009 
-1015 KPSYNEP
+1015 
-1022 EQRLYINHSA
+1022 
-1032 YFRGVSEEI
+1032 
-1041 YNYMIGGYGVL
+1041 
-1052 DKYLKSHKNESCN
+1052 
-1065 FDHVSNIIKVIAR
+1065 
-1078 TIEIQKTLGFLTSDL
+1078 
-1093 PHLKGNDSQ
+1093 
-1102 ALMQEILQN
+1102 
-1111 PPPPPHLIPISP
+1111 
-1123 LSYRAKPKPSEILT
+1123 RAKMS
-1137 LMPHSSAKK
+1137 H
-1146 QAITISI
+1146 
-1153 AEAEVQPSLYSVL
+1153 
-1166 PNLALICDRGS
+1166 
-1177 KVSPISNVFV
+1177 
-1187 TNMLC
+1187 
-1192 DLHVNGSG
+1192 
-1200 SYAFLLYRL
+1200 
-1209 E
+1209 

>member
-21 HRTFLQILLISL
+21 HRLFLHNLFISL
-33 KDDFNTEFKIE
+33 KENFNKEFKIE
-44 HEPKKDKQGGQPDF
+44 HEPNRDKQGGQPDF

-66 IGYIENKRVGTDLI
+66 IGYIENKRVGTDLNR
-80 QLLKSDQILKYLELN
+80 LLKSDQVLKYLELN

-114 NAPLIKKEISVSSLD
+114 NEPLIKKEISVASLD

-140 TECDLVELFKSFFNY
+140 TECNLIELFKSFFNY
-155 EAAPITN
+155 EAVPITN

-175 YLKDALIQYQEKAQ
+175 YLKDALITYQKDTQ

-194 NNFKEYLYEEL
+194 KNFKEYLYEEL
-205 SFEDFSDALA
+205 SFEDFSDAFA

-237 NVRSSIPENFA
+237 NVRSSIPKNFA

-263 KEIQWLLD
+263 KEIQWLLN
-271 EILSLINHVNMDSII
+271 EILSLINHVDMDSII

-291 DKDPYLHFYE
+291 NKDPYLHFYE
-301 TFLSAYDPKLR
+301 TFLSTYDPKLR
-312 EKKGVYYTPDSVVKF
+312 ESKGVYYTPDSVVKF
-327 IINALDSLLKTH
+327 IINALDSLLKTR

-416 NLSQAFKEEFKKPLK
+416 NLSQAFKQEFKKPLK

-443 LIQPSEIAADRG
+443 LIQPSEIVAYRG
-455 LQPIFEKELKS
+455 LSPIFEKELS
-466 AQEIKKDE
+466 NAQEIKKDE

-496 WEVRATYG
+496 WEVKATYG

-513 IERNVKL
+513 IEKKVKL
-520 TDKIKKLLKNIQ
+520 TDKIQTLLKNIQ
-532 TQNEGDKSVKN
+532 TQKESGSKN
-543 TNKDAL
+543 AL
-549 KNLKKLHSKYKLQK
+549 KELKKLHSKYKLQN

-575 KFMRFA
+575 KFMHFA

-608 GLRRS
+608 GLRHS

-627 GNARKKEET
+627 GNARKKEKT

-661 QATKQKILQKIYYY
+661 QATKQKIYYY
-675 DVYGERAEKYD
+675 DVYGERAEKYA

-700 LAPREPFYLLI
+700 IAPREPFYLLL
-711 PQKTSLL
+711 PLKTPLL
-718 DEYEQGFSVQD
+718 EEYEQGFSVRD
-729 MFQVGSTGICSQ
+729 MFQISSVGIATG
-741 RDHVVFHKDK
+741 KDRIFIANNT
-751 ESLLKLLKDF
+751 ESLK
-761 STLEPSELRRIY
+761 EQVLRY
-773 NIKKD
+773 CN
-778 GRDWRLEYA
+778 EFNEQC
-787 IKDVKAN
+787 IKD
-794 ANNLEEYIVS
+794 IH
-804 CQYRPFD
+804 YRPFD
-811 FYYTYYTG
+811 IRKVYYDTKKLERARENT
-819 KSKSFIAYPRGEV
+819 
-832 FKHMLPPPTNPKT
+832 FKHMLPPPPPTNPKT
-845 PNQTCKNVALNI
+845 PNQTRKNVALI
-857 ARQSKMHGEWRY
+857 TSRRFCQSQK
-869 VMAHKEL
+869 
-876 VDINLIASA
+876 S
-885 GSMGVGYNY
+885 GVGFVSNKISDLRTWTCPGMEGGDYVNPLY
-894 PICQFNNPNYTENF
+894 HNPNYTENF
-908 TPEFRSFIDKHY
+908 TPEFRGFIDKHY
-920 NHSFEPLEVLGY
+920 SHHFEPLEVLGY

-947 EFLKADYPKILFTNN
+947 DFLKADYPKILFTNN

-989 SFEKLK
+989 SFKKLK
-995 DATIGGSYYKEAHE
+995 DATIGESYYKEEHDC
-1009 RNPIIK
+1009 NPIIK
-1015 KPSYNEP
+1015 KPLHNEP

-1032 YFRGVSEEI
+1032 YFRGVSQEI
-1041 YNYMIGGYGVL
+1041 HDYRIGGYCVL
-1052 DKYLKSHKNESCN
+1052 DKYLKSHKNEPCD
-1065 FDHVSNIIKVIAR
+1065 FDHVSNIIKVIAC

-1111 PPPPPHLIPISP
+1111 PPPPPPFNTNI
-1123 LSYRAKPKPSEILT
+1123 
-1137 LMPHSSAKK
+1137 
-1146 QAITISI
+1146 
-1153 AEAEVQPSLYSVL
+1153 
-1166 PNLALICDRGS
+1166 ALILSRQAKAIGDFDFDAAFISKEASDNNIYRRGG
-1177 KVSPISNVFV
+1177 
-1187 TNMLC
+1187 
-1192 DLHVNGSG
+1192 GS
-1200 SYAFLLYRL
+1200 AFPLFCLV
-1209 E
+1209 